1 METFL
6 LNLLKTSLLGSLA
19 ILAML
24 VLKPLWRERY
34 RAKTRCWLW
43 LALAAFLLLPVDFSV
58 KNAPVQAAPPKD
70 YTLFVG
76 TDKTAIQST
85 DNLFGDMAEKS
96 GQSPAQVRDTI
107 IQRPVTNPEQ
117 KTTRYIPVTTI
128 LFYGYL
134 AGAAAFLLYQGVS
147 YALFRRTVRRWKRDV
162 SRADYAAML
171 SDTARDLGVSA
182 PEMIVCEAI
191 STPAVTG
198 LLRPRLLLPH
208 ERYDVQELRYILR
221 HELCHLK
228 RRDMLLKLVLLA
240 ANAMHWFNP
249 VVYLMLRQA
258 DEDIELACDS
268 AATDG
273 LELPERAAYSRTLL
287 AAVQSSVR
295 ALPATTCF
303 GGTVERLKRRITNVL
318 GAQKKRGLG
327 VVALVLALTLTAGC
341 AISWGERAQ
350 KNDDPF
356 ADKSYTVDILLYEAP
371 AFTDGFTDGTY
382 PSFRTTTNTAG
393 EKYVTLCDAW
403 GSTSIYGP
411 MEEYTLE
418 KQSFYALFGSTK
430 ASPVDDLIQNN
441 KSAWSGHCE
450 EASDGQPNQVYLL
463 KQKDGSVYLG
473 LAGDYEEDGSELFCS
488 VFRLNEQVNPIYAS
502 MDDYAAACVED
513 LKKGTMTYS
522 VSENNDYASRSIE
535 DTVADVRVTQ
545 LEQADS
551 LGNLSPDGTVLE
563 LWYFQYEMKP
573 TNEAGMQIDV
583 IGGQELTDDGY
594 LNENWTHYLTVLHY
608 TYGEKTGYQVIG
620 TYTGN
625 DGLWYN
631 GCSYSGEEKYYLHD
645 FYVDYAGLDLPKMF
659 IPDLLNDTAADGY
672 GRANQCEA
680 RLISG
685 DGSYYFYAPITAWA
699 CNPGTEFWYSRYDT
713 GSYFNA
719 KKLEQ
724 SLDEAKA
731 EWESTGAKA
740 EKTDAGWRFVTHEGM
755 SNTIVT
761 LFDAPDGTCYEV
773 TTHWTFDGSTEEN
786 QWGWNRDRAVEGE
799 AVILQAMVNSFRTSK
814 ILFTDGSPNG
824 SESSDPAPDD
834 TAFQADLQL
843 ASNGGASWLSLNT
856 DGMAVGGH
864 DPKDSAPTV
873 LLDTCDYKEYDP
885 SESSPSGSAVPPGG
899 GNPLALCL
907 SLSNSARFTFYEGSD
922 FMLYQHGDTRYY
934 KVSSYGDYATIFDA
948 MLAWYNKTPD
958 KEATFESD
966 LVLASNAAT
975 VDILAFCPASGESG
989 SHAPLLTGYSVALD
1003 SYEYKPIDKP
1013 KNLDGLDSVELWPHN
1028 AQATCL
1034 IFYKGTNTVKYVSG
1048 KSERYYRAVGD
1059 FSIVDNDGRT
1069 LYDLM
1074 RVWYDT
1080 AEYSDMLTSDVR
1092 AQSKS
1097 FSWQEAA
1104 QNWANAYY
1112 GTQKEVTSGSIYKF
1126 TWLNV
1131 TVNPAEET
1139 TQAKRKAGEIDDN
1152 TYCFAVRVEFTAE
1165 SANALQSAMAGNTV
1179 KCENPAAPKD
1189 AYEFY
1194 RCCTIQ
1200 LRDDGRW
1207 YGTELGTGW
1216 LCAIPKKEGLPPPF
1230 FAVFQRRAGKST
1242 GTSQRYVV

>member
-43 LALAAFLLLPVDFSV
+43 LALAVFLLLPVDFSV

-76 TDKTAIQST
+76 TDKTTIQST

-117 KTTRYIPVTTI
+117 KTTRYIPMTTI

-162 SRADYAAML
+162 SRADYASLL

-208 ERYDVQELRYILR
+208 EHYDVQELRYILR

-258 DEDIELACDS
+258 DEDIELACNS

-341 AISWGERAQ
+341 AVSWGERAQTQ

-608 TYGEKTGYQVIG
+608 TSGEQTGYQVIG

-631 GCSYSGEEKYYLHD
+631 GCGYGVDLKYYLHD
-645 FYVDYAGLDLPKMF
+645 FYIDYAGLNEPKMY
-659 IPDLLNDTAADGY
+659 IPDLVDGLVEDGY
-672 GRANQCEA
+672 GHGNSVEG
-680 RLISG
+680 RLVSG
-685 DGSYYFYAPITAWA
+685 STYNFCYYYVPITGWA
-699 CNPGTEFWYSRYDT
+699 CSPGTDYWYSRYDT
-713 GSYFNA
+713 GSYFSV
-719 KKLEQ
+719 KKLERGIN
-724 SLDEAKA
+724 DAKA
-731 EWESTGAKA
+731 EWESTGVTG
-740 EKTDAGWRFVTHEGM
+740 EKVDTGCWRYVTHEGM

-761 LFDAPDGTCYEV
+761 LFAGPNNTTYEV
-773 TTHWTFDGSTEEN
+773 EIHWLFDGSTEEN
-786 QWGWNRDRAVEGE
+786 QWGWNHDRAVEEE
-799 AVILQAMVNSFRTSK
+799 AVILQAMVKHFTINGG
-814 ILFTDGSPNG
+814 IYFTDGSSD
-824 SESSDPAPDD
+824 SESPAD
-834 TAFQADLQL
+834 TAFLTDLQL
-843 ASNGGASWLSLNT
+843 AANGGIESLTLFPAATSSIISPCEPVSTEGSELHVDLSNYGYSSTSEPENISLLNHIRIDLKGDSQSWF
-856 DGMAVGGH
+856 
-864 DPKDSAPTV
+864 
-873 LLDTCDYKEYDP
+873 
-885 SESSPSGSAVPPGG
+885 ESYQG
-899 GNPLALCL
+899 GNVIGYCAENRP
-907 SLSNSARFTFYEGSD
+907 TE
-922 FMLYQHGDTRYY
+922 YY
-934 KVSSYGDYATIFDA
+934 
-948 MLAWYNKTPD
+948 
-958 KEATFESD
+958 
-966 LVLASNAAT
+966 
-975 VDILAFCPASGESG
+975 LAF
-989 SHAPLLTGYSVALD
+989 
-1003 SYEYKPIDKP
+1003 
-1013 KNLDGLDSVELWPHN
+1013 
-1028 AQATCL
+1028 
-1034 IFYKGTNTVKYVSG
+1034 
-1048 KSERYYRAVGD
+1048 GD
-1059 FSIVDNDGRT
+1059 FGKYAT
-1069 LYDLM
+1069 LYDVILE
-1074 RVWYDT
+1074 WYH
-1080 AEYSDMLTSDVR
+1080 S
-1092 AQSKS
+1092 AQSGTEPSDASSTTTTNAVSRDSLIK
-1097 FSWQEAA
+1097 AA
-1104 QNWANAYY
+1104 DSYVDLGGYLWYTADGKFCRWHEGGSVETLRELPYNDVTDQPAIATLAVEYDQVALRWHIGGATT
-1112 GTQKEVTSGSIYKF
+1112 GTTMLELYAADGKRTMELDGSA
-1126 TWLNV
+1126 
-1131 TVNPAEET
+1131 P
-1139 TQAKRKAGEIDDN
+1139 
-1152 TYCFAVRVEFTAE
+1152 FAI
-1165 SANALQSAMAGNTV
+1165 SGNTV
-1179 KCENPAAPKD
+1179 VKLLSFPPTTGNLLLSTDGGKTWSAIGD
-1189 AYEFY
+1189 ADWFY
-1194 RCCTIQ
+1194 GSVTEDSSGSTSYALADLTI
-1200 LRDDGRW
+1200 RDGYVYTTAVYDVHHEKSNDPLVTHSVRVN
-1207 YGTELGTGW
+1207 LKTGAQEI
-1216 LCAIPKKEGLPPPF
+1216 LD
-1230 FAVFQRRAGKST
+1230 
-1242 GTSQRYVV
+1242 

>member
-43 LALAAFLLLPVDFSV
+43 LAMAAFLLLPVDFSV

-128 LFYGYL
+128 LFFGYL

-162 SRADYAAML
+162 ARADYAAML

-327 VVALVLALTLTAGC
+327 IVALVLALTLTAGC
-341 AISWGERAQ
+341 AVSWGERGK
-350 KNDDPF
+350 KNDAPF
-356 ADKSYTVDILLYEAP
+356 
-371 AFTDGFTDGTY
+371 DGTRY
-382 PSFRTTTNTAG
+382 NPVLVVANWELTIGKNFRPLYYVSDESGTYFRLSREDGVNTVTMIYDGG
-393 EKYVTLCDAW
+393 ETAFAPMESVTLTQENFDGTLLPDLDALRSDNKTAW
-403 GSTSIYGP
+403 RVQLPDNFDDHDPEASPNLVFLLEQEDGTLYLCIGYHFNGGDAFPEDSDRIRWVYR
-411 MEEYTLE
+411 LE
-418 KQSFYALFGSTK
+418 K
-430 ASPVDDLIQNN
+430 
-441 KSAWSGHCE
+441 
-450 EASDGQPNQVYLL
+450 
-463 KQKDGSVYLG
+463 
-473 LAGDYEEDGSELFCS
+473 ED
-488 VFRLNEQVNPIYAS
+488 NTIYPS

-535 DTVADVRVTQ
+535 DTVADVRVTR
-545 LEQADS
+545 LEQGDS

-573 TNEAGMQIDV
+573 TNEAGVQIDV

-594 LNENWTHYLTVLHY
+594 LNEHWTHYLTVLHY
-608 TYGEKTGYQVIG
+608 TYGEKTGYQIIG

-645 FYVDYAGLDLPKMF
+645 FYIDYAGLNKPKMY
-659 IPDLLNDTAADGY
+659 IPDLVDGLVEDGY
-672 GRANQCEA
+672 GHGNSVEG

-685 DGSYYFYAPITAWA
+685 NGNYSFYVPISGWTYKPDAEYA
-699 CNPGTEFWYSRYDT
+699 EYWYSSYNT
-713 GSYFNA
+713 GSYFSVT
-719 KKLEQ
+719 EVDH
-724 SLDEAKA
+724 SLYDEKPEWEGAGYTA
-731 EWESTGAKA
+731 EWIDESC
-740 EKTDAGWRFVTHEGM
+740 RFVTHEGM
-755 SNTIVT
+755 SNTVVT
-761 LFDAPDGTCYEV
+761 LFNGPNNTCYIVEI
-773 TTHWTFDGSTEEN
+773 HWLFDGSTEEN
-786 QWGWNRDRAVEGE
+786 QWGWNHDRAVEEE

-814 ILFTDGSPNG
+814 ILPTMDPVLD
-824 SESSDPAPDD
+824 DPA
-834 TAFQADLQL
+834 FKADLQL
-843 ASNGGASWLSLNT
+843 ATNGGASWMYLSKNSA
-856 DGMAVGGH
+856 AVS
-864 DPKDSAPTV
+864 DCNMRNVTPTV
-873 LLDTCDYKEYDP
+873 KLDECSYALLNEEFTPDDGKQT
-885 SESSPSGSAVPPGG
+885 
-899 GNPLALCL
+899 LTLW
-907 SLSNSARFTFYEGSD
+907 LSNNDSSHLAFYESTNV
-922 FMLYQHGDTRYY
+922 MLYQRDDARYY
-934 KVSSYGDYATIFDA
+934 KVSNFGDYATLYDA
-948 MLAWYNKTPD
+948 MLAWFNSAQSGTEP
-958 KEATFESD
+958 SD
-966 LVLASNAAT
+966 ASSTTTTNAVSRDSLIKA
-975 VDILAFCPASGESG
+975 A
-989 SHAPLLTGYSVALD
+989 D
-1003 SYEYKPIDKP
+1003 SYVDLGGYLWYTAGGKFCRWRE
-1013 KNLDGLDSVELWPHN
+1013 GGSVETVCDLPLDYDTPVSASLSTQDNRILMNYHIGG
-1028 AQATCL
+1028 ATMGSF
-1034 IFYKGTNTVKYVSG
+1034 IT
-1048 KSERYYRAVGD
+1048 D
-1059 FSIVDNDGRT
+1059 
-1069 LYDLM
+1069 LYDTDGKKLSSINGYNAIAISGDIIVM
-1074 RVWYDT
+1074 TDHFMPTSNNMSISYDCGKT
-1080 AEYSDMLTSDVR
+1080 FTEFGDKDWFYGSALTED
-1092 AQSKS
+1092 
-1097 FSWQEAA
+1097 
-1104 QNWANAYY
+1104 
-1112 GTQKEVTSGSIYKF
+1112 GTYVTSVNSSLEIRDGYVYTTAVYDINHEKSDDP
-1126 TWLNV
+1126 LV
-1131 TVNPAEET
+1131 TH
-1139 TQAKRKAGEIDDN
+1139 
-1152 TYCFAVRVEFTAE
+1152 AVRI
-1165 SANALQSAMAGNTV
+1165 SI
-1179 KCENPAAPKD
+1179 K
-1189 AYEFY
+1189 
-1194 RCCTIQ
+1194 
-1200 LRDDGRW
+1200 
-1207 YGTELGTGW
+1207 TGAQEI
-1216 LCAIPKKEGLPPPF
+1216 LD
-1230 FAVFQRRAGKST
+1230 
-1242 GTSQRYVV
+1242 

>member
-43 LALAAFLLLPVDFSV
+43 LALAAFLLLPIDFSV

-162 SRADYAAML
+162 TRADYAAML
-171 SDTARDLGVSA
+171 SDTARDLGVNA

-327 VVALVLALTLTAGC
+327 IVALVLALTLTAGC
-341 AISWGERAQ
+341 AVSWGSRDASTA
-350 KNDDPF
+350 PF
-356 ADKSYTVDILLYEAP
+356 DGSRYHPVFVLENPELTIGESFLPLSNITSTSVQLSQADGIKMVALTYTGTAMVYTPMESVTLTQEN
-371 AFTDGFTDGTY
+371 FDGTLL
-382 PSFRTTTNTAG
+382 PDLDALRSDNKTAWRVQLPDNFDDHDPEASPNLVFLLEQEDG
-393 EKYVTLCDAW
+393 TLYLCIGYHFNGGDAFPEDSDRIRW
-403 GSTSIYGP
+403 VYR
-411 MEEYTLE
+411 LE
-418 KQSFYALFGSTK
+418 K
-430 ASPVDDLIQNN
+430 
-441 KSAWSGHCE
+441 
-450 EASDGQPNQVYLL
+450 
-463 KQKDGSVYLG
+463 
-473 LAGDYEEDGSELFCS
+473 ED
-488 VFRLNEQVNPIYAS
+488 NTIYPS
-502 MDDYAAACVED
+502 MDDYAAACVEY

-535 DTVADVRVTQ
+535 DTVADVRVTR
-545 LEQADS
+545 LEQGDS

-573 TNEAGMQIDV
+573 TNEAGVQIDV

-594 LNENWTHYLTVLHY
+594 LNEHWTHYLTVLHY
-608 TYGEKTGYQVIG
+608 TSGEKTGYQIIG

-631 GCSYSGEEKYYLHD
+631 GCNYSGEEKYYLHD
-645 FYVDYAGLDLPKMF
+645 FYIDYAGLNEPKMY
-659 IPDLLNDTAADGY
+659 IPNLLNAATDGY

-799 AVILQAMVNSFRTSK
+799 AEVLRAMVRSFTVNW
-814 ILFTDGSPNG
+814 DADAAA
-824 SESSDPAPDD
+824 DPALDD
-834 TAFQADLQL
+834 SDFQADLQL
-843 ASNGGASWLSLNT
+843 ASNGGASWMYLSKNSA
-856 DGMAVGGH
+856 AVS
-864 DPKDSAPTV
+864 DCNMRNVTPTV
-873 LLDTCDYKEYDP
+873 KLDECSYALLNEEFTPDDGKQT
-885 SESSPSGSAVPPGG
+885 
-899 GNPLALCL
+899 LTLW
-907 SLSNSARFTFYEGSD
+907 LSNNDSSHLAFYEGTNV
-922 FMLYQHGDTRYY
+922 MLYQRDDARYY
-934 KVSSYGDYATIFDA
+934 KVSNFGDYATLYDA
-948 MLAWYNKTPD
+948 MLAWYHSAQSGTKP
-958 KEATFESD
+958 SD
-966 LVLASNAAT
+966 ASSTTTTNAVSRDSLIKA
-975 VDILAFCPASGESG
+975 A
-989 SHAPLLTGYSVALD
+989 D
-1003 SYEYKPIDKP
+1003 SYVDLGGYLWYTAGGKFCRWRE
-1013 KNLDGLDSVELWPHN
+1013 GGSVE
-1028 AQATCL
+1028 
-1034 IFYKGTNTVKYVSG
+1034 TVCDLPLDYDTPVSA
-1048 KSERYYRAVGD
+1048 SL
-1059 FSIVDNDGRT
+1059 STQDNRILMNYHIGGAIMGSFITD
-1069 LYDLM
+1069 LYDTDGKKLSSINGYNAIAISGDIIVM
-1074 RVWYDT
+1074 TDYFMPTPNNMSISYDCGKT
-1080 AEYSDMLTSDVR
+1080 FTEFGDKDWFYGSALTED
-1092 AQSKS
+1092 
-1097 FSWQEAA
+1097 
-1104 QNWANAYY
+1104 
-1112 GTQKEVTSGSIYKF
+1112 GTYVTSVNSSLEIRDGYVYTTAVYDINHEKSDDP
-1126 TWLNV
+1126 LV
-1131 TVNPAEET
+1131 TH
-1139 TQAKRKAGEIDDN
+1139 
-1152 TYCFAVRVEFTAE
+1152 AVRI
-1165 SANALQSAMAGNTV
+1165 SI
-1179 KCENPAAPKD
+1179 K
-1189 AYEFY
+1189 
-1194 RCCTIQ
+1194 
-1200 LRDDGRW
+1200 
-1207 YGTELGTGW
+1207 TGAQEI
-1216 LCAIPKKEGLPPPF
+1216 LD
-1230 FAVFQRRAGKST
+1230 
-1242 GTSQRYVV
+1242 

>member
-43 LALAAFLLLPVDFSV
+43 LALAVFLLLPVDFSV
-58 KNAPVQAAPPKD
+58 KNAPVQAEPPKD

-162 SRADYAAML
+162 SRADYASLL

-208 ERYDVQELRYILR
+208 EHYDVQELRYILR

-318 GAQKKRGLG
+318 GAQKKRGFG

-341 AISWGERAQ
+341 AVSWGERAQ

-356 ADKSYTVDILLYEAP
+356 ADKSYTVDTLLYEAP
-371 AFTDGFTDGTY
+371 GFTDGFTDGAY
-382 PSFRTTTNTAG
+382 PTFRTATNTAG
-393 EKYVTLCDAW
+393 EKYVTMFNDLGYAL
-403 GSTSIYGP
+403 IYGP
-411 MEEYTLE
+411 MEEYKLE
-418 KQSFYALFGSTK
+418 KQSFYALFGNTRD
-430 ASPVDDLIQNN
+430 ASPVDDLMQHN
-441 KSAWSGHCE
+441 KSAWTGYCE
-450 EASDGQPNQVYLL
+450 EAKDSQPYQAYLL
-463 KQKDGSVYLG
+463 EQEDGTIYLG
-473 LAGDYEEDGSELFCS
+473 LSADYAEDGSECFCM
-488 VFRLNEQVNPIYAS
+488 VYRLNEQINPIYAS
-502 MDDYAAACVED
+502 MDDYAAMCVED

-522 VSENNDYASRSIE
+522 VSENNEYASRSIE
-535 DTVADVRVTQ
+535 DTVADVRVTR
-545 LEQADS
+545 LEQGDS

-573 TNEAGMQIDV
+573 TNEAGAQINIV
-583 IGGQELTDDGY
+583 GGQELTDDGY
-594 LNENWTHYLTVLHY
+594 LNEHWTHYLTVLHY
-608 TYGEKTGYQVIG
+608 TSGEKTGYQVIG

-631 GCSYSGEEKYYLHD
+631 GCNYSGEEKYYLHD
-645 FYVDYAGLDLPKMF
+645 FYIDYAGLDLPKMF
-659 IPDLLNDTAADGY
+659 IPNLLNAATDGY

-814 ILFTDGSPNG
+814 ILPTTDPVLD
-824 SESSDPAPDD
+824 DPA
-834 TAFQADLQL
+834 FKADLQL
-843 ASNGGASWLSLNT
+843 ATNGGASWMYLSKNSA
-856 DGMAVGGH
+856 AVS
-864 DPKDSAPTV
+864 DCNMRNVTPTV
-873 LLDTCDYKEYDP
+873 KLDECSYALLNEEFTPDDGKQT
-885 SESSPSGSAVPPGG
+885 
-899 GNPLALCL
+899 LTLW
-907 SLSNSARFTFYEGSD
+907 LSNNDSSHLAFYEGTNV
-922 FMLYQHGDTRYY
+922 MLYQRDDARYY
-934 KVSSYGDYATIFDA
+934 KVSNFGDYATLYDA
-948 MLAWYNKTPD
+948 MLAWFNSAQSGTEP
-958 KEATFESD
+958 SD
-966 LVLASNAAT
+966 ASSTTTTNAVSRDSLIKA
-975 VDILAFCPASGESG
+975 A
-989 SHAPLLTGYSVALD
+989 D
-1003 SYEYKPIDKP
+1003 SYVDLGGYLWYTAGGKFCRWRE
-1013 KNLDGLDSVELWPHN
+1013 GGSVETVCDLPLDYDTPVSASLSTQDNRILMNYHIGG
-1028 AQATCL
+1028 ATMGSF
-1034 IFYKGTNTVKYVSG
+1034 IT
-1048 KSERYYRAVGD
+1048 D
-1059 FSIVDNDGRT
+1059 
-1069 LYDLM
+1069 LYDTDGKKLSSINGYNAIAISGDIIVM
-1074 RVWYDT
+1074 TDYFMPTPNNLSISYDCGKT
-1080 AEYSDMLTSDVR
+1080 FTEFGDKDWFYGSTLTED
-1092 AQSKS
+1092 
-1097 FSWQEAA
+1097 
-1104 QNWANAYY
+1104 
-1112 GTQKEVTSGSIYKF
+1112 GTYVTSVNSSLEIRDGYVYTTAVYDINHEKSDDP
-1126 TWLNV
+1126 LV
-1131 TVNPAEET
+1131 TH
-1139 TQAKRKAGEIDDN
+1139 
-1152 TYCFAVRVEFTAE
+1152 AVRI
-1165 SANALQSAMAGNTV
+1165 SI
-1179 KCENPAAPKD
+1179 K
-1189 AYEFY
+1189 
-1194 RCCTIQ
+1194 
-1200 LRDDGRW
+1200 
-1207 YGTELGTGW
+1207 TGAQEI
-1216 LCAIPKKEGLPPPF
+1216 LD
-1230 FAVFQRRAGKST
+1230 
-1242 GTSQRYVV
+1242 

>member
-43 LALAAFLLLPVDFSV
+43 LALAVFLLLPVDFSV
-58 KNAPVQAAPPKD
+58 KNAPVQAEPPKD

-162 SRADYAAML
+162 SRADYVSQL

-208 ERYDVQELRYILR
+208 EHYDVQELRYILR

-318 GAQKKRGLG
+318 GAQKKRGFG

-341 AISWGERAQ
+341 AVSWGERAQ

-356 ADKSYTVDILLYEAP
+356 ADKSYTVDTLLYEAP
-371 AFTDGFTDGTY
+371 GFTDGFTDGAY
-382 PSFRTTTNTAG
+382 PTFRTATNPAG
-393 EKYVTLCDAW
+393 EKYVTMFNDLGYAL
-403 GSTSIYGP
+403 IYGP
-411 MEEYTLE
+411 MEEYKLE
-418 KQSFYALFGSTK
+418 KQSFYALFGNTRD
-430 ASPVDDLIQNN
+430 ASPVDDLMQHN
-441 KSAWSGHCE
+441 KSAWTGYCE
-450 EASDGQPNQVYLL
+450 EAKDSQPYQAYLL
-463 KQKDGSVYLG
+463 EQEDGTIYLG
-473 LAGDYEEDGSELFCS
+473 LSADYAEDGSECFCM
-488 VFRLNEQVNPIYAS
+488 VYRLNGQINPIYAS
-502 MDDYAAACVED
+502 MDDYAAERVAE

-522 VSENNDYASRSIE
+522 VSENNEYASRSIE

-545 LEQADS
+545 LEQGDS

-573 TNEAGMQIDV
+573 TNEAGAQINIV
-583 IGGQELTDDGY
+583 GGQALTDDGY
-594 LNENWTHYLTVLHY
+594 LNEHWTHYLTVLHY
-608 TYGEKTGYQVIG
+608 TYGEKTGYQIIG

-645 FYVDYAGLDLPKMF
+645 FYIDYAGLNEPKMY
-659 IPDLLNDTAADGY
+659 IPDLVDGLVEDGY
-672 GRANQCEA
+672 GHGNSVEG
-680 RLISG
+680 RLVSG
-685 DGSYYFYAPITAWA
+685 STYNFCYYYVPITGWA
-699 CNPGTEFWYSRYDT
+699 CSPGTDYWYSRYDT
-713 GSYFNA
+713 GSYFSV
-719 KKLEQ
+719 KKLERGIN
-724 SLDEAKA
+724 DAKA
-731 EWESTGAKA
+731 EWESTGVTG
-740 EKTDAGWRFVTHEGM
+740 EKVDTGCWRYVTHEGM

-761 LFDAPDGTCYEV
+761 LFAGPNNTTYEV
-773 TTHWTFDGSTEEN
+773 EIHWLFDGSSEEN
-786 QWGWNRDRAVEGE
+786 QWGWNHDRAVEEE
-799 AVILQAMVNSFRTSK
+799 AVILQAMVKHFTINGG
-814 ILFTDGSPNG
+814 IYFTDGSSD
-824 SESSDPAPDD
+824 SESPAD
-834 TAFQADLQL
+834 TAFLTDLQL

-864 DPKDSAPTV
+864 DPKDAAPTV

-885 SESSPSGSAVPPGG
+885 SESSPSGSAVPPRG

-975 VDILAFCPASGESG
+975 VDILAFCPAGGESG

-1013 KNLDGLDSVELWPHN
+1013 KKLDGLDSVELWPHN

-1200 LRDDGRW
+1200 LKDDGRW

-1216 LCAIPKKEGLPPPF
+1216 
-1230 FAVFQRRAGKST
+1230 
-1242 GTSQRYVV
+1242 

>member
-162 SRADYAAML
+162 SRADYASLL

-228 RRDMLLKLVLLA
+228 RLDMLLKLVLLA

-327 VVALVLALTLTAGC
+327 IVALVLTLTLTAGC
-341 AISWGERAQ
+341 AVSWGERAQ

-356 ADKSYTVDILLYEAP
+356 ADKSYTVDTLLYEAP
-371 AFTDGFTDGTY
+371 GFTDGFTDGAY
-382 PSFRTTTNTAG
+382 PTFRTATNPAG
-393 EKYVTLCDAW
+393 EKYVTMFNDLGYAL
-403 GSTSIYGP
+403 IYGP
-411 MEEYTLE
+411 MEEYKLE
-418 KQSFYALFGSTK
+418 KQSFYALFGNTRD
-430 ASPVDDLIQNN
+430 ASPVDDLMQHN
-441 KSAWSGHCE
+441 KSAWTGYCE
-450 EASDGQPNQVYLL
+450 EAKDSQPYQAYLL
-463 KQKDGSVYLG
+463 EQEDGTIYLG
-473 LAGDYEEDGSELFCS
+473 LSADYAEDGSECFCM
-488 VFRLNEQVNPIYAS
+488 VYRLEKEDDTIYAS

-522 VSENNDYASRSIE
+522 VSENNEYASRSIE

-545 LEQADS
+545 LEFADS

-573 TNEAGMQIDV
+573 TNEAGAQINIV
-583 IGGQELTDDGY
+583 GGQELTDDGY

-608 TYGEKTGYQVIG
+608 TSGDTIGYQVIG
-620 TYTGN
+620 TSMSN

-631 GCSYSGEEKYYLHD
+631 GCSYGQELKYYLHD
-645 FYVDYAGLDLPKMF
+645 FYIDYAGLDLPKMY
-659 IPDLLNDTAADGY
+659 IPDLVDGPVEDGY
-672 GRANQCEA
+672 GHGNSVEG
-680 RLISG
+680 RLVS
-685 DGSYYFYAPITAWA
+685 DSTYNFRYYYVPITGWA
-699 CNPGTEFWYSRYDT
+699 CSPGTDYWYSRYDT
-713 GSYFNA
+713 GSYFSV
-719 KKLEQ
+719 KKLERGIN
-724 SLDEAKA
+724 DAKA

-740 EKTDAGWRFVTHEGM
+740 EKTDTGWRFVTNEGM
-755 SNTIVT
+755 SNTVVT
-761 LFDAPDGTCYEV
+761 LFDAPDNTCYEV
-773 TTHWTFDGSTEEN
+773 EIHWSFDGSTAEN
-786 QWGWNRDRAVEGE
+786 EWGWNRDRAVEEE
-799 AVILQAMVNSFRTSK
+799 AVILQAMVKHFTIDATVRLTQVNASDTAAASTGFDALDAALDALGDMRVFSHALRYHDLSRPSGTEAEEHDNTNIDYRTTMAEQFRQYSWKEAGDLYHPGNEEFMVSCGRWTF
-814 ILFTDGSPNG
+814 ILFGNYKNVLSFYDWGDGQEEGIYYSYEITNTGAETAAWDAFCEWYEKTAADSGTQASTAVAANTVSRASITKSADSYVDNDDYLWYISGGKLCRWREGSAVETICTLPIDSLTDSPVRATLSIRGSRVALNYHIGGATMGTYVTELYNYDGKLYVKIDGYESIAFDNHGNIVKTLQFPPAQNNLSISYDTGKTWTAIGDVDYFYG
-824 SESSDPAPDD
+824 SVTENNDSISYAPADLSIRDGYVYTTAVYDINHEKSSDP
-834 TAFQADLQL
+834 
-843 ASNGGASWLSLNT
+843 
-856 DGMAVGGH
+856 
-864 DPKDSAPTV
+864 
-873 LLDTCDYKEYDP
+873 
-885 SESSPSGSAVPPGG
+885 
-899 GNPLALCL
+899 
-907 SLSNSARFTFYEGSD
+907 
-922 FMLYQHGDTRYY
+922 
-934 KVSSYGDYATIFDA
+934 
-948 MLAWYNKTPD
+948 
-958 KEATFESD
+958 
-966 LVLASNAAT
+966 LVT
-975 VDILAFCPASGESG
+975 
-989 SHAPLLTGYSVALD
+989 H
-1003 SYEYKPIDKP
+1003 
-1013 KNLDGLDSVELWPHN
+1013 
-1028 AQATCL
+1028 
-1034 IFYKGTNTVKYVSG
+1034 
-1048 KSERYYRAVGD
+1048 
-1059 FSIVDNDGRT
+1059 
-1069 LYDLM
+1069 
-1074 RVWYDT
+1074 
-1080 AEYSDMLTSDVR
+1080 
-1092 AQSKS
+1092 
-1097 FSWQEAA
+1097 
-1104 QNWANAYY
+1104 
-1112 GTQKEVTSGSIYKF
+1112 
-1126 TWLNV
+1126 
-1131 TVNPAEET
+1131 
-1139 TQAKRKAGEIDDN
+1139 
-1152 TYCFAVRVEFTAE
+1152 AVRI
-1165 SANALQSAMAGNTV
+1165 SI
-1179 KCENPAAPKD
+1179 K
-1189 AYEFY
+1189 
-1194 RCCTIQ
+1194 
-1200 LRDDGRW
+1200 
-1207 YGTELGTGW
+1207 TGAQEI
-1216 LCAIPKKEGLPPPF
+1216 LD
-1230 FAVFQRRAGKST
+1230 
-1242 GTSQRYVV
+1242 

>member
-43 LALAAFLLLPVDFSV
+43 LALAAFLLLPIDFSV

-134 AGAAAFLLYQGVS
+134 AGAAAFLLYQGLS
-147 YALFRRTVRRWKRDV
+147 YAHFRRTVRRWKRDV
-162 SRADYAAML
+162 ARADYAAML

-341 AISWGERAQ
+341 AVSWGSRDASTA
-350 KNDDPF
+350 PF
-356 ADKSYTVDILLYEAP
+356 DGSRYHPVFVLENPELTIGESFLPLSNITSTSVQLSQADGIKMVALTYTGTAMVYTPMESVTLTQEN
-371 AFTDGFTDGTY
+371 FDGTLL
-382 PSFRTTTNTAG
+382 PDLDALRSDNKTAWRVQLPDNFDDHDPEASPNLVFLLEQEDG
-393 EKYVTLCDAW
+393 TLYLCIGYHFNGGDAFPEDSDRIRW
-403 GSTSIYGP
+403 VYR
-411 MEEYTLE
+411 LE
-418 KQSFYALFGSTK
+418 K
-430 ASPVDDLIQNN
+430 
-441 KSAWSGHCE
+441 
-450 EASDGQPNQVYLL
+450 
-463 KQKDGSVYLG
+463 
-473 LAGDYEEDGSELFCS
+473 ED
-488 VFRLNEQVNPIYAS
+488 NTIYPS

-545 LEQADS
+545 LEQGDS

-573 TNEAGMQIDV
+573 TNEAGVQIDV

-594 LNENWTHYLTVLHY
+594 LNEHWTHYLTVLHY
-608 TYGEKTGYQVIG
+608 TSGEKTGYQVIG
-620 TYTGN
+620 TSMSN

-631 GCSYSGEEKYYLHD
+631 GCSYGVDLKYYLHD
-645 FYVDYAGLDLPKMF
+645 FYVDYAGLDLPKMY
-659 IPDLLNDTAADGY
+659 IPNLVDGLVEDGY
-672 GRANQCEA
+672 GHGNSVEG
-680 RLISG
+680 RLVSG
-685 DGSYYFYAPITAWA
+685 STYNFCYYYVPITGWA
-699 CNPGTEFWYSRYDT
+699 CSPGTDYWYSRYDT
-713 GSYFNA
+713 GSYFSV
-719 KKLEQ
+719 KKLERGIN
-724 SLDEAKA
+724 DAKA
-731 EWESTGAKA
+731 EWESTGVTG
-740 EKTDAGWRFVTHEGM
+740 EKVDTGCWRYVTHEGM

-761 LFDAPDGTCYEV
+761 LFAGPNNTTYEV
-773 TTHWTFDGSTEEN
+773 EIHWLFDGSSEEN
-786 QWGWNRDRAVEGE
+786 QWGWNHDRAVEEE
-799 AVILQAMVNSFRTSK
+799 AVILQAMVKHFTINGG
-814 ILFTDGSPNG
+814 IYFTDGSSD
-824 SESSDPAPDD
+824 SESPAD
-834 TAFQADLQL
+834 TAFLTDLQL
-843 ASNGGASWLSLNT
+843 AANGGIESLTLFPAATSSIISPREPVSTEGSELHVDLSNYGYSSTSEPENISLLNHIRIDLKGDSQSWF
-856 DGMAVGGH
+856 
-864 DPKDSAPTV
+864 
-873 LLDTCDYKEYDP
+873 
-885 SESSPSGSAVPPGG
+885 ESYQG
-899 GNPLALCL
+899 GNVIGYCAENRP
-907 SLSNSARFTFYEGSD
+907 TE
-922 FMLYQHGDTRYY
+922 YY
-934 KVSSYGDYATIFDA
+934 
-948 MLAWYNKTPD
+948 
-958 KEATFESD
+958 
-966 LVLASNAAT
+966 
-975 VDILAFCPASGESG
+975 LAF
-989 SHAPLLTGYSVALD
+989 
-1003 SYEYKPIDKP
+1003 
-1013 KNLDGLDSVELWPHN
+1013 
-1028 AQATCL
+1028 
-1034 IFYKGTNTVKYVSG
+1034 
-1048 KSERYYRAVGD
+1048 GD
-1059 FSIVDNDGRT
+1059 FGKYAT
-1069 LYDLM
+1069 LYDVILEWYHSAQSGTEPSDASSTTTTNAVS
-1074 RVWYDT
+1074 RDSLIKAADSYVDLGGYLWYTAGGKFCRWHEGGSVETVCDLPLDYDT
-1080 AEYSDMLTSDVR
+1080 PVSASLSTQDNRVLMNYHIGGAIMGSFITDLYDTDGKKLSSINGYNAIAISGDIIVMTDHFMPTPNNMSISYDCGKTFTEFGDKDWFYGSALTED
-1092 AQSKS
+1092 
-1097 FSWQEAA
+1097 
-1104 QNWANAYY
+1104 
-1112 GTQKEVTSGSIYKF
+1112 GTYVTSVNSSLEIRDGYVYTTAVYDINHEKSDDP
-1126 TWLNV
+1126 LV
-1131 TVNPAEET
+1131 TH
-1139 TQAKRKAGEIDDN
+1139 
-1152 TYCFAVRVEFTAE
+1152 AVRI
-1165 SANALQSAMAGNTV
+1165 SI
-1179 KCENPAAPKD
+1179 K
-1189 AYEFY
+1189 
-1194 RCCTIQ
+1194 
-1200 LRDDGRW
+1200 
-1207 YGTELGTGW
+1207 TGAQEI
-1216 LCAIPKKEGLPPPF
+1216 LD
-1230 FAVFQRRAGKST
+1230 
-1242 GTSQRYVV
+1242 

>member
-43 LALAAFLLLPVDFSV
+43 LALAVFLLLPVDFSV
-58 KNAPVQAAPPKD
+58 KNAPVQAEPPKD

-76 TDKTAIQST
+76 TDKTTIQST

-134 AGAAAFLLYQGVS
+134 AGAAAFLLYQGLS
-147 YALFRRTVRRWKRDV
+147 YAHFRRTVRRWKRDV

-198 LLRPRLLLPH
+198 LFRPTLLLPH
-208 ERYDVQELRYILR
+208 EGYDLNELRYILR

-341 AISWGERAQ
+341 AVSWGERAQ

-356 ADKSYTVDILLYEAP
+356 ADKSYTVDTLLYEAP
-371 AFTDGFTDGTY
+371 GFTDGFTDGAY
-382 PSFRTTTNTAG
+382 PTFRTATNPAG
-393 EKYVTLCDAW
+393 EKYVTMFNDLGYAL
-403 GSTSIYGP
+403 IYGP
-411 MEEYTLE
+411 MEEYKLE
-418 KQSFYALFGSTK
+418 KQSFYALFGNTRD
-430 ASPVDDLIQNN
+430 ASPVDDLMQHN
-441 KSAWSGHCE
+441 KSAWTGYCE
-450 EASDGQPNQVYLL
+450 EAKDSQPYQAYLL
-463 KQKDGSVYLG
+463 EQEDGTIYLG
-473 LAGDYEEDGSELFCS
+473 LSADYAEDGSECFCM
-488 VFRLNEQVNPIYAS
+488 VYRLNEQINPIYAS

-535 DTVADVRVTQ
+535 DTIADVRVTR
-545 LEQADS
+545 LEQGDS

-573 TNEAGMQIDV
+573 TNEAGVQIDV

-594 LNENWTHYLTVLHY
+594 LNEHWTHYLTVLHY
-608 TYGEKTGYQVIG
+608 TYGEKTGYQIIG
-620 TYTGN
+620 TSMSN

-631 GCSYSGEEKYYLHD
+631 GCGYGVDLKYYLHD
-645 FYVDYAGLDLPKMF
+645 FYVDYAGLDLPKMY
-659 IPDLLNDTAADGY
+659 IPDLVDGLVEDGY
-672 GRANQCEA
+672 GHGNTVEG

-685 DGSYYFYAPITAWA
+685 NGNYSFYAPISGWTYKPDAEYA
-699 CNPGTEFWYSRYDT
+699 EYWYSSYNT
-713 GSYFNA
+713 GSYFSV
-719 KKLEQ
+719 KKLERGIN
-724 SLDEAKA
+724 DAKA
-731 EWESTGAKA
+731 EWESTGVTG
-740 EKTDAGWRFVTHEGM
+740 EKVDTGCWRYVTHEGM

-761 LFDAPDGTCYEV
+761 LFAGPNNTTYEV
-773 TTHWTFDGSTEEN
+773 EIHWLFDGSTEEN
-786 QWGWNRDRAVEGE
+786 QWGWNRDRAVEEE
-799 AVILQAMVNSFRTSK
+799 AVILQAMVKHFTINGG
-814 ILFTDGSPNG
+814 IYFTDGSSD
-824 SESSDPAPDD
+824 SESPAD
-834 TAFQADLQL
+834 TAFLTDLQL

-864 DPKDSAPTV
+864 DPKDAAPTV

-885 SESSPSGSAVPPGG
+885 SESSPSGSAVPPRG

-975 VDILAFCPASGESG
+975 VDILAFCPAGGESG

-1034 IFYKGTNTVKYVSG
+1034 IFYKGTNIVKYVSG

-1080 AEYSDMLTSDVR
+1080 VEYSDMLTSDVR

-1216 LCAIPKKEGLPPPF
+1216 
-1230 FAVFQRRAGKST
+1230 
-1242 GTSQRYVV
+1242 

>member
-134 AGAAAFLLYQGVS
+134 AGAAAFLLYQGIS
-147 YALFRRTVRRWKRDV
+147 YAHFRRTVRRWKRDV

-318 GAQKKRGLG
+318 GVQKKRGLG
-327 VVALVLALTLTAGC
+327 IVALVLALTLTAGC
-341 AISWGERAQ
+341 AVSWGERAQ

-356 ADKSYTVDILLYEAP
+356 ADKSYTVDTLLYEAP
-371 AFTDGFTDGTY
+371 GFTDGFTDGAY
-382 PSFRTTTNTAG
+382 PTFRTATNPAG
-393 EKYVTLCDAW
+393 EKYVTMFNDLGYAL
-403 GSTSIYGP
+403 IYGP
-411 MEEYTLE
+411 MEEYKLE
-418 KQSFYALFGSTK
+418 KQSFYALFGNTRD
-430 ASPVDDLIQNN
+430 ASPVDDLMQHN
-441 KSAWSGHCE
+441 KSAWTGYCE
-450 EASDGQPNQVYLL
+450 EAKDSQPYQAYLL
-463 KQKDGSVYLG
+463 EQEDGTIYLG
-473 LAGDYEEDGSELFCS
+473 LSADYAEDGSECFCM
-488 VFRLNEQVNPIYAS
+488 VYRLNEQDNTIYAS

-545 LEQADS
+545 LEQGDS

-573 TNEAGMQIDV
+573 TNEAGVQIDV

-608 TYGEKTGYQVIG
+608 TYGEQTGYQVIG
-620 TYTGN
+620 TSMSN

-631 GCSYSGEEKYYLHD
+631 GCGYGVDLKYYLHD
-645 FYVDYAGLDLPKMF
+645 FYVDYAGLDLPKMY
-659 IPDLLNDTAADGY
+659 IPNLVDGLVEDGY
-672 GRANQCEA
+672 GHGNSVEG
-680 RLISG
+680 RLVSG
-685 DGSYYFYAPITAWA
+685 STYNFCYYYVPITGWA
-699 CNPGTEFWYSRYDT
+699 CSPGTDYWYSRYDT
-713 GSYFNA
+713 GSYFSV
-719 KKLEQ
+719 KKLERGIN
-724 SLDEAKA
+724 DAKA
-731 EWESTGAKA
+731 EWESTGVTG
-740 EKTDAGWRFVTHEGM
+740 EKVDTGCWRYVTHEGM

-761 LFDAPDGTCYEV
+761 LFAGPNNTTYEV
-773 TTHWTFDGSTEEN
+773 EIHWLFDGSTEEN
-786 QWGWNRDRAVEGE
+786 QWGWNHDRAVEEE
-799 AVILQAMVNSFRTSK
+799 AVILQAMVKHFTINGG
-814 ILFTDGSPNG
+814 IYFTDGSSD
-824 SESSDPAPDD
+824 SESPAD
-834 TAFQADLQL
+834 TAFLTDLQL

-864 DPKDSAPTV
+864 DPKDAAPTV

-885 SESSPSGSAVPPGG
+885 SESSPSGSAVPPRG

-975 VDILAFCPASGESG
+975 VDILAFCPAGGESG

-1080 AEYSDMLTSDVR
+1080 VEYSDMLTSDVR

-1200 LRDDGRW
+1200 LKDDGRW

-1216 LCAIPKKEGLPPPF
+1216 
-1230 FAVFQRRAGKST
+1230 
-1242 GTSQRYVV
+1242 

>member
-76 TDKTAIQST
+76 TDKTTIQST

-162 SRADYAAML
+162 ARADYAAML

-208 ERYDVQELRYILR
+208 EHYDVQELRYILR

-341 AISWGERAQ
+341 AVSWGERAQTQ

-608 TYGEKTGYQVIG
+608 TYGEKTGYQIIG
-620 TYTGN
+620 TSMSN

-631 GCSYSGEEKYYLHD
+631 GCGYGVDLKYYLHD
-645 FYVDYAGLDLPKMF
+645 FYIDYAGLNEPKMY
-659 IPDLLNDTAADGY
+659 IPDLVDGLVEDGY
-672 GRANQCEA
+672 GHGNSVEG
-680 RLISG
+680 RLVS
-685 DGSYYFYAPITAWA
+685 DSTYNFCYYYVPITGWA
-699 CNPGTEFWYSRYDT
+699 CSPGTDYWYSRYDT
-713 GSYFNA
+713 GSYFSV
-719 KKLEQ
+719 KKLERGIN
-724 SLDEAKA
+724 DAKA

-740 EKTDAGWRFVTHEGM
+740 EKTDTGWRFVTHEGM

-834 TAFQADLQL
+834 TAFQTDLQL
-843 ASNGGASWLSLNT
+843 ASNGGAAWMFLYRDNAAITDRDMLNVTPTVRLDECSYALLHDKFTPADGARSLTLWLSNNDSSHLVFFEDT
-856 DGMAVGGH
+856 DI
-864 DPKDSAPTV
+864 
-873 LLDTCDYKEYDP
+873 
-885 SESSPSGSAVPPGG
+885 
-899 GNPLALCL
+899 
-907 SLSNSARFTFYEGSD
+907 
-922 FMLYQHGDTRYY
+922 MLYQRDDAYYY
-934 KVSSYGDYATIFDA
+934 KVSDYGDYATLYDA
-948 MLAWYNKTPD
+948 MLAWFNSAQSGTEPSD
-958 KEATFESD
+958 ASSATTT
-966 LVLASNAAT
+966 NAVSRDSLIKA
-975 VDILAFCPASGESG
+975 A
-989 SHAPLLTGYSVALD
+989 D
-1003 SYEYKPIDKP
+1003 SYVDLGGYLWYTAGGKFCRWHEGGSVETIDTLPIDYLNDAPVSASLSTQDNRILMSYHIGGATMGTYVTELYNSDGEQYVKIDGYESIAFDNHGNIVKTLQFP
-1013 KNLDGLDSVELWPHN
+1013 PAQNNLSISYD
-1028 AQATCL
+1028 
-1034 IFYKGTNTVKYVSG
+1034 SG
-1048 KSERYYRAVGD
+1048 KTWTSIGDADYFYGSVTEDGSSISYFPGALEIRDGYVYTTAV
-1059 FSIVDNDGRT
+1059 
-1069 LYDLM
+1069 YDI
-1074 RVWYDT
+1074 DHQK
-1080 AEYSDMLTSDVR
+1080 TSDPL
-1092 AQSKS
+1092 
-1097 FSWQEAA
+1097 
-1104 QNWANAYY
+1104 
-1112 GTQKEVTSGSIYKF
+1112 VTHS
-1126 TWLNV
+1126 
-1131 TVNPAEET
+1131 
-1139 TQAKRKAGEIDDN
+1139 
-1152 TYCFAVRVEFTAE
+1152 VRV
-1165 SANALQSAMAGNTV
+1165 NL
-1179 KCENPAAPKD
+1179 K
-1189 AYEFY
+1189 
-1194 RCCTIQ
+1194 
-1200 LRDDGRW
+1200 
-1207 YGTELGTGW
+1207 TGAQEI
-1216 LCAIPKKEGLPPPF
+1216 LD
-1230 FAVFQRRAGKST
+1230 
-1242 GTSQRYVV
+1242 

>member
-107 IQRPVTNPEQ
+107 IQRPVTNPAQ

-171 SDTARDLGVSA
+171 SDTARDLGMSA

-273 LELPERAAYSRTLL
+273 LELPERAAYGRTLL

-318 GAQKKRGLG
+318 GAQKKRGFG

-341 AISWGERAQ
+341 AVSWGERAQ

-356 ADKSYTVDILLYEAP
+356 ADKSYTVDTLLYEAP
-371 AFTDGFTDGTY
+371 GFTDGFTDGAY
-382 PSFRTTTNTAG
+382 PTFRTATNPAG
-393 EKYVTLCDAW
+393 EKYVTMFNDLGYAL
-403 GSTSIYGP
+403 IYGP
-411 MEEYTLE
+411 MEEYKLE
-418 KQSFYALFGSTK
+418 KQSFYALFGNTRD
-430 ASPVDDLIQNN
+430 ASPVDDLMQHN
-441 KSAWSGHCE
+441 KSAWTGYCE
-450 EASDGQPNQVYLL
+450 EAKDSQPYQAYLL
-463 KQKDGSVYLG
+463 EQEDGTIYLG
-473 LAGDYEEDGSELFCS
+473 LSADYAEDGSECFCM
-488 VFRLNEQVNPIYAS
+488 VYQLEKEDDTIYAS
-502 MDDYAAACVED
+502 MDDYAAERVAE

-522 VSENNDYASRSIE
+522 VSENNEYASRSIE

-545 LEQADS
+545 LEFADS

-608 TYGEKTGYQVIG
+608 TYGEKTGYQIIG

-645 FYVDYAGLDLPKMF
+645 FYIDYAGLDLPKMF

-799 AVILQAMVNSFRTSK
+799 AEVLRAMVRSFTVNW
-814 ILFTDGSPNG
+814 DADAAA
-824 SESSDPAPDD
+824 DPALDD
-834 TAFQADLQL
+834 SDFQADLQL
-843 ASNGGASWLSLNT
+843 ASNGGAAWMFLYRDNAAITDRDMLNVTPTVRLDECSYALLHDKFTPADGARSLTLWLSNNDSSHLVFFEDT
-856 DGMAVGGH
+856 DI
-864 DPKDSAPTV
+864 
-873 LLDTCDYKEYDP
+873 
-885 SESSPSGSAVPPGG
+885 
-899 GNPLALCL
+899 
-907 SLSNSARFTFYEGSD
+907 
-922 FMLYQHGDTRYY
+922 MLYQRDDAYYY
-934 KVSSYGDYATIFDA
+934 KVSDYGDYATLYDA
-948 MLAWYNKTPD
+948 MLAWFNSAQSGTEPSDASSATTTNAVSRDSLIKAADSYVDLGGYLWYTADGKFCRWHEGGSVETLRELPYNDVTDQPAI
-958 KEATFESD
+958 AT
-966 LVLASNAAT
+966 LA
-975 VDILAFCPASGESG
+975 VEYDQ
-989 SHAPLLTGYSVALD
+989 VALRWHIGGATTGTTMLELYGAD
-1003 SYEYKPIDKP
+1003 GKRTME
-1013 KNLDGLDSVELWPHN
+1013 LDGSAP
-1028 AQATCL
+1028 
-1034 IFYKGTNTVKYVSG
+1034 
-1048 KSERYYRAVGD
+1048 
-1059 FSIVDNDGRT
+1059 
-1069 LYDLM
+1069 
-1074 RVWYDT
+1074 
-1080 AEYSDMLTSDVR
+1080 
-1092 AQSKS
+1092 
-1097 FSWQEAA
+1097 
-1104 QNWANAYY
+1104 
-1112 GTQKEVTSGSIYKF
+1112 
-1126 TWLNV
+1126 
-1131 TVNPAEET
+1131 
-1139 TQAKRKAGEIDDN
+1139 
-1152 TYCFAVRVEFTAE
+1152 FAI
-1165 SANALQSAMAGNTV
+1165 SGNTV
-1179 KCENPAAPKD
+1179 VKLLSFPPTTGNLLLSTDGGKTWSAIGDADWFYGSVTEDSSGSTSYALADLTIRDGYVYTTAVYDVHHEKSNAPLVTHAVRISIK
-1189 AYEFY
+1189 
-1194 RCCTIQ
+1194 
-1200 LRDDGRW
+1200 
-1207 YGTELGTGW
+1207 TGAQEI
-1216 LCAIPKKEGLPPPF
+1216 LD
-1230 FAVFQRRAGKST
+1230 
-1242 GTSQRYVV
+1242 

>member
-76 TDKTAIQST
+76 TDKTTIQST

-162 SRADYAAML
+162 ARADYAAML

-341 AISWGERAQ
+341 AVGWGERAQTQ

-522 VSENNDYASRSIE
+522 VSENNEYASRSIE

-799 AVILQAMVNSFRTSK
+799 AAILQAMTDSFTITGK
-814 ILFTDGSPNG
+814 ILLTQEDASAASTGFDALDAALDALGDMNVTADPLGHAVMVPNATAKWDDRNG
-824 SESSDPAPDD
+824 TNIAYRTEIAKQFRQYSWKEASNVAQFGEEVLSVQCGRWNFYLYSNYKNVLSFFDQESDPKGYPYAFEITNIGAENAVWDAFYKWYEEAVAADSGKQAVTTTATDTLSRASITKSADSYVDNDD
-834 TAFQADLQL
+834 YLWYI
-843 ASNGGASWLSLNT
+843 SGGKLCRWR
-856 DGMAVGGH
+856 
-864 DPKDSAPTV
+864 
-873 LLDTCDYKEYDP
+873 E
-885 SESSPSGSAVPPGG
+885 GSAVETICTLPIDSLTDSPVR
-899 GNPLALCL
+899 ATL
-907 SLSNSARFTFYEGSD
+907 SIRGS
-922 FMLYQHGDTRYY
+922 R
-934 KVSSYGDYATIFDA
+934 
-948 MLAWYNKTPD
+948 
-958 KEATFESD
+958 
-966 LVLASNAAT
+966 
-975 VDILAFCPASGESG
+975 
-989 SHAPLLTGYSVALD
+989 VALNYHIGGATMGTYVTELYNSD
-1003 SYEYKPIDKP
+1003 GEQYVKIDGYESIAFDNHGNIVKTLQFPPAQNNLSISYD
-1013 KNLDGLDSVELWPHN
+1013 
-1028 AQATCL
+1028 
-1034 IFYKGTNTVKYVSG
+1034 SG
-1048 KSERYYRAVGD
+1048 KTWTAIGDADYFYGSVTEDGSSISYFPGALEIRDGYVYTTAV
-1059 FSIVDNDGRT
+1059 
-1069 LYDLM
+1069 YDI
-1074 RVWYDT
+1074 DHQK
-1080 AEYSDMLTSDVR
+1080 TSDPL
-1092 AQSKS
+1092 
-1097 FSWQEAA
+1097 
-1104 QNWANAYY
+1104 
-1112 GTQKEVTSGSIYKF
+1112 VTHS
-1126 TWLNV
+1126 
-1131 TVNPAEET
+1131 
-1139 TQAKRKAGEIDDN
+1139 
-1152 TYCFAVRVEFTAE
+1152 VRV
-1165 SANALQSAMAGNTV
+1165 NL
-1179 KCENPAAPKD
+1179 K
-1189 AYEFY
+1189 
-1194 RCCTIQ
+1194 
-1200 LRDDGRW
+1200 
-1207 YGTELGTGW
+1207 TGAQEI
-1216 LCAIPKKEGLPPPF
+1216 LD
-1230 FAVFQRRAGKST
+1230 
-1242 GTSQRYVV
+1242 

>member
-43 LALAAFLLLPVDFSV
+43 LALAAFLLLPIDFSV

-76 TDKTAIQST
+76 TDKTTIQST

-147 YALFRRTVRRWKRDV
+147 YAHFRRTVRRWKRDV

-268 AATDG
+268 AATDD
-273 LELPERAAYSRTLL
+273 LDRAERAAYSRTLL

-318 GAQKKRGLG
+318 GVQKKRGLG

-341 AISWGERAQ
+341 AVSWGERAQ

-356 ADKSYTVDILLYEAP
+356 ADKSYTVDTLLYEAP
-371 AFTDGFTDGTY
+371 GFTDGFTDGAY
-382 PSFRTTTNTAG
+382 PTFRTATNPAG
-393 EKYVTLCDAW
+393 EKYVTMFNDLGYAL
-403 GSTSIYGP
+403 IYGP
-411 MEEYTLE
+411 MEEYKLE
-418 KQSFYALFGSTK
+418 KQSFYALFGNTRD
-430 ASPVDDLIQNN
+430 ASPVDDLMQHN
-441 KSAWSGHCE
+441 KSAWTGYCE
-450 EASDGQPNQVYLL
+450 EAKDSQPYQAYLL
-463 KQKDGSVYLG
+463 EQEDGTIYLG
-473 LAGDYEEDGSELFCS
+473 LSADYAEDGSECFCM
-488 VFRLNEQVNPIYAS
+488 VYRLNEQINPIYAS
-502 MDDYAAACVED
+502 MDDYAAACVAE

-535 DTVADVRVTQ
+535 DTVADVRVTR
-545 LEQADS
+545 LEQGDS

-594 LNENWTHYLTVLHY
+594 LNEHWTHYLTVLHY
-608 TYGEKTGYQVIG
+608 TYGEKTGYQIIG
-620 TYTGN
+620 TSMSN

-631 GCSYSGEEKYYLHD
+631 GCSYGVDLKYYLHD
-645 FYVDYAGLDLPKMF
+645 FYVDYAGLDLPKMY
-659 IPDLLNDTAADGY
+659 IPNLVDGLVEDGY
-672 GRANQCEA
+672 GHGNSVEG
-680 RLISG
+680 RLVSG
-685 DGSYYFYAPITAWA
+685 STYNFCYYYVPITGWA
-699 CNPGTEFWYSRYDT
+699 CSPGTDYWYSRYDT

-786 QWGWNRDRAVEGE
+786 QWGWNRDRAVEEE

-814 ILFTDGSPNG
+814 ILPTTDPVLD
-824 SESSDPAPDD
+824 DPA
-834 TAFQADLQL
+834 FKADLQL
-843 ASNGGASWLSLNT
+843 ATNGGASWMYLSKNSA
-856 DGMAVGGH
+856 AVS
-864 DPKDSAPTV
+864 DCNMRNVTPTV
-873 LLDTCDYKEYDP
+873 KLDECSYALLNEEFTPDDGKQT
-885 SESSPSGSAVPPGG
+885 
-899 GNPLALCL
+899 LTLW
-907 SLSNSARFTFYEGSD
+907 LSNNDSSHLAFYESTNV
-922 FMLYQHGDTRYY
+922 MLYQRDDARYY
-934 KVSSYGDYATIFDA
+934 KVSNFGDYATLYDA
-948 MLAWYNKTPD
+948 MLAWFNSAQSGAKP
-958 KEATFESD
+958 SD
-966 LVLASNAAT
+966 ASSTTTTNAVSRDSLIKA
-975 VDILAFCPASGESG
+975 A
-989 SHAPLLTGYSVALD
+989 D
-1003 SYEYKPIDKP
+1003 SYVDLGGYLWYTAGGKFCRWHE
-1013 KNLDGLDSVELWPHN
+1013 GGSVE
-1028 AQATCL
+1028 
-1034 IFYKGTNTVKYVSG
+1034 TVCDLPLDYDTPVSA
-1048 KSERYYRAVGD
+1048 SL
-1059 FSIVDNDGRT
+1059 STQDNRILMNYHIGGAIMGSFITD
-1069 LYDLM
+1069 LYDTDGKKLSSINGYNAIAISGDIIVM
-1074 RVWYDT
+1074 TDYFMPTPNNLSISYDCGKT
-1080 AEYSDMLTSDVR
+1080 FTEFGDKDWFYGSTLTED
-1092 AQSKS
+1092 
-1097 FSWQEAA
+1097 
-1104 QNWANAYY
+1104 
-1112 GTQKEVTSGSIYKF
+1112 GTYVTSVNSSLEIRDGYVYTTAVYDINHEKSDDP
-1126 TWLNV
+1126 LV
-1131 TVNPAEET
+1131 TH
-1139 TQAKRKAGEIDDN
+1139 
-1152 TYCFAVRVEFTAE
+1152 AVRI
-1165 SANALQSAMAGNTV
+1165 SI
-1179 KCENPAAPKD
+1179 K
-1189 AYEFY
+1189 
-1194 RCCTIQ
+1194 
-1200 LRDDGRW
+1200 
-1207 YGTELGTGW
+1207 TGAQEI
-1216 LCAIPKKEGLPPPF
+1216 LD
-1230 FAVFQRRAGKST
+1230 
-1242 GTSQRYVV
+1242 

>member
-43 LALAAFLLLPVDFSV
+43 LALAVFLLLPVDFSV

-76 TDKTAIQST
+76 TDKTTIQST

-182 PEMIVCEAI
+182 PEMIVCKAI

-208 ERYDVQELRYILR
+208 EHYDVQELRYILR

-341 AISWGERAQ
+341 AVSWGERAQ

-356 ADKSYTVDILLYEAP
+356 ADKSYTVDTLLYEAP
-371 AFTDGFTDGTY
+371 GFTDGFTDGAY
-382 PSFRTTTNTAG
+382 PTFRTATNPAG
-393 EKYVTLCDAW
+393 EKYVTMFNDLGYAL
-403 GSTSIYGP
+403 IYGP
-411 MEEYTLE
+411 MEEYKLE
-418 KQSFYALFGSTK
+418 KQSFYALFGNTRD
-430 ASPVDDLIQNN
+430 ASPVDDLMQHN
-441 KSAWSGHCE
+441 KSAWTGYCE
-450 EASDGQPNQVYLL
+450 EAKDSQPYQAYLL
-463 KQKDGSVYLG
+463 EQEDGTIYLG
-473 LAGDYEEDGSELFCS
+473 LSADYAEDGSECFCM
-488 VFRLNEQVNPIYAS
+488 VYRLEKEDDTIYAS
-502 MDDYAAACVED
+502 MDDYAAERVAE
-513 LKKGTMTYS
+513 LKKGTMIYS

-573 TNEAGMQIDV
+573 TNEAGMQINIV
-583 IGGQELTDDGY
+583 GGQELTDDGY

-659 IPDLLNDTAADGY
+659 IPNLLNDTAADGY

-755 SNTIVT
+755 SNTVVT
-761 LFDAPDGTCYEV
+761 LFNGPNNTCYIVEI
-773 TTHWTFDGSTEEN
+773 HWLFDGSTEEN

-799 AVILQAMVNSFRTSK
+799 AEVLRAMVRSFTVNW
-814 ILFTDGSPNG
+814 DADAAA
-824 SESSDPAPDD
+824 DPALDD
-834 TAFQADLQL
+834 SDFQADLQL
-843 ASNGGASWLSLNT
+843 ASNGGAAWMFLYRDNAAITDRDMLNVTPTVRLDECSYALLHDKFTPADGARSLTLWLSNNDSSHLAFFEGT
-856 DGMAVGGH
+856 DI
-864 DPKDSAPTV
+864 
-873 LLDTCDYKEYDP
+873 
-885 SESSPSGSAVPPGG
+885 
-899 GNPLALCL
+899 
-907 SLSNSARFTFYEGSD
+907 
-922 FMLYQHGDTRYY
+922 MLYQRDDAYYY
-934 KVSSYGDYATIFDA
+934 KVSDYGDYATLYDA
-948 MLAWYNKTPD
+948 MLAWFNSAQSGTEPSDASSATTTNAVSRDSLIKAADSYVDLGGYLWYTADGKFCRWHEGGSVETLRELPYNDVTDQPAI
-958 KEATFESD
+958 AT
-966 LVLASNAAT
+966 LA
-975 VDILAFCPASGESG
+975 VEYDQ
-989 SHAPLLTGYSVALD
+989 VALRWHIGGATTGTTMLELYGAD
-1003 SYEYKPIDKP
+1003 GKRTME
-1013 KNLDGLDSVELWPHN
+1013 LDGSAP
-1028 AQATCL
+1028 
-1034 IFYKGTNTVKYVSG
+1034 
-1048 KSERYYRAVGD
+1048 
-1059 FSIVDNDGRT
+1059 
-1069 LYDLM
+1069 
-1074 RVWYDT
+1074 
-1080 AEYSDMLTSDVR
+1080 
-1092 AQSKS
+1092 
-1097 FSWQEAA
+1097 
-1104 QNWANAYY
+1104 
-1112 GTQKEVTSGSIYKF
+1112 
-1126 TWLNV
+1126 
-1131 TVNPAEET
+1131 
-1139 TQAKRKAGEIDDN
+1139 
-1152 TYCFAVRVEFTAE
+1152 FAI
-1165 SANALQSAMAGNTV
+1165 SGNTV
-1179 KCENPAAPKD
+1179 VKLLSFPPTTGNLLLSTDGGKTWSAIGD
-1189 AYEFY
+1189 ADWFY
-1194 RCCTIQ
+1194 GSVTEDSSGSTSYALADLTI
-1200 LRDDGRW
+1200 RDGYVYTTAVYDVHHEKSNDPLVTHSVRVN
-1207 YGTELGTGW
+1207 LKTGAQEI
-1216 LCAIPKKEGLPPPF
+1216 LD
-1230 FAVFQRRAGKST
+1230 
-1242 GTSQRYVV
+1242 

>member
-162 SRADYAAML
+162 ARADYAAML

-341 AISWGERAQ
+341 AVSWGERAQ
-350 KNDDPF
+350 KNDPF
-356 ADKSYTVDILLYEAP
+356 GGTTFSVEEAVYLATEARNAVRGFPYAPDTTFRALTIDSEKRVTMFTVSGDEFVFSPMEAASIDKST
-371 AFTDGFTDGTY
+371 F
-382 PSFRTTTNTAG
+382 S
-393 EKYVTLCDAW
+393 
-403 GSTSIYGP
+403 
-411 MEEYTLE
+411 
-418 KQSFYALFGSTK
+418 ALFNDSS
-430 ASPVDDLIQNN
+430 AE
-441 KSAWSGHCE
+441 AWSGMSADE
-450 EASDGQPNQVYLL
+450 LISGNQAVWKGSASDATYEDYYNVLYLFA
-463 KQKDGSVYLG
+463 QKDGSFYVG
-473 LAGDYEEDGSELFCS
+473 LAYQALGSDSLNKAIEGIGS
-488 VFRLNEQVNPIYAS
+488 VYRLIVENTDTIYAS
-502 MDDYAAACVED
+502 MDDYAAERVAD
-513 LKKGTMTYS
+513 LKKSMMTYS

-551 LGNLSPDGTVLE
+551 LGNLSPDGTMLE

-608 TYGEKTGYQVIG
+608 TYGEKTGYQIIG
-620 TYTGN
+620 TSMSN

-631 GCSYSGEEKYYLHD
+631 GCGYGVDLKYYLHD
-645 FYVDYAGLDLPKMF
+645 FYIDYAGLNEPKMY
-659 IPDLLNDTAADGY
+659 IPDLVDGLVEDGY
-672 GRANQCEA
+672 GHGNSVEG
-680 RLISG
+680 RLVS
-685 DGSYYFYAPITAWA
+685 DSTYNFCYYYVPITGWA
-699 CNPGTEFWYSRYDT
+699 CSPGTDYWYSRYDT
-713 GSYFNA
+713 GSYFSV
-719 KKLEQ
+719 KKLERGIN
-724 SLDEAKA
+724 DAKA

-740 EKTDAGWRFVTHEGM
+740 EKTDTGWRFVTNEGM
-755 SNTIVT
+755 SNTVVT
-761 LFDAPDGTCYEV
+761 LFDAPDNTCYEV
-773 TTHWTFDGSTEEN
+773 DIHWSFDGSTAEN
-786 QWGWNRDRAVEGE
+786 EWGWNRDRAVEEE
-799 AVILQAMVNSFRTSK
+799 AVVLRAMVRSFTVNW
-814 ILFTDGSPNG
+814 DADAAA
-824 SESSDPAPDD
+824 DPALDD
-834 TAFQADLQL
+834 SDFQADLQL
-843 ASNGGASWLSLNT
+843 ASNGGAAWMFLYRDNAAITDRDMLNVTPTVRLDECNYALLHDKFTPADGARSLTLWLSNNDSSHLAFFEGT
-856 DGMAVGGH
+856 DI
-864 DPKDSAPTV
+864 
-873 LLDTCDYKEYDP
+873 
-885 SESSPSGSAVPPGG
+885 
-899 GNPLALCL
+899 
-907 SLSNSARFTFYEGSD
+907 
-922 FMLYQHGDTRYY
+922 MLYQRDDAYYY
-934 KVSSYGDYATIFDA
+934 KVSDYGDYATLYDA
-948 MLAWYNKTPD
+948 MLAWFNSAQSGTEPSD
-958 KEATFESD
+958 ASSATTTNAVSRDSLIKAADSYVD
-966 LVLASNAAT
+966 LGGYLWYTAGGKLYRWREGGSVEVLHDLPVNDVTDTT
-975 VDILAFCPASGESG
+975 VDATLSVVSDQVALRYYIGGGIMGSFVTELYGADGKQSATLYGYESIAISG
-989 SHAPLLTGYSVALD
+989 STIVETTKFPPTVNNLRLSTDGGKTWTSIGDADYFYGSVTEDGSSISYFPGALEIRDGYVYTTAVYD
-1003 SYEYKPIDKP
+1003 IDHQK
-1013 KNLDGLDSVELWPHN
+1013 
-1028 AQATCL
+1028 
-1034 IFYKGTNTVKYVSG
+1034 
-1048 KSERYYRAVGD
+1048 
-1059 FSIVDNDGRT
+1059 
-1069 LYDLM
+1069 
-1074 RVWYDT
+1074 
-1080 AEYSDMLTSDVR
+1080 TSDPL
-1092 AQSKS
+1092 
-1097 FSWQEAA
+1097 
-1104 QNWANAYY
+1104 
-1112 GTQKEVTSGSIYKF
+1112 VTHS
-1126 TWLNV
+1126 
-1131 TVNPAEET
+1131 
-1139 TQAKRKAGEIDDN
+1139 
-1152 TYCFAVRVEFTAE
+1152 VRV
-1165 SANALQSAMAGNTV
+1165 NL
-1179 KCENPAAPKD
+1179 K
-1189 AYEFY
+1189 
-1194 RCCTIQ
+1194 
-1200 LRDDGRW
+1200 
-1207 YGTELGTGW
+1207 TGAQEI
-1216 LCAIPKKEGLPPPF
+1216 LD
-1230 FAVFQRRAGKST
+1230 
-1242 GTSQRYVV
+1242 

>member
-43 LALAAFLLLPVDFSV
+43 LALAAFLLLPIDFSV
-58 KNAPVQAAPPKD
+58 KNAPVQAEPPKD

-134 AGAAAFLLYQGVS
+134 AGAAAFLLYQGLS
-147 YALFRRTVRRWKRDV
+147 YAHFRRTVRRWKRDV
-162 SRADYAAML
+162 ARADYAAML

-208 ERYDVQELRYILR
+208 EHYDVQELRYILR

-228 RRDMLLKLVLLA
+228 RRDMLFKLVLLA

-341 AISWGERAQ
+341 AVSWGERAQ

-356 ADKSYTVDILLYEAP
+356 ADKSYTVDTLLYEAP
-371 AFTDGFTDGTY
+371 GFTDGFTDGAY
-382 PSFRTTTNTAG
+382 PTFRTATNPAG
-393 EKYVTLCDAW
+393 EKYVTMFNDLGYAL
-403 GSTSIYGP
+403 IYGP
-411 MEEYTLE
+411 MEEYKLE
-418 KQSFYALFGSTK
+418 KQSFYALFGNTRD
-430 ASPVDDLIQNN
+430 ASPVDDLMQHN
-441 KSAWSGHCE
+441 KSAWTGYCE
-450 EASDGQPNQVYLL
+450 EAKDSQPYQAYLL
-463 KQKDGSVYLG
+463 EQEDGTIYLG
-473 LAGDYEEDGSELFCS
+473 LSADYAEDGSECFCM
-488 VFRLNEQVNPIYAS
+488 VYRLNEQINPIYAS

-522 VSENNDYASRSIE
+522 VSENNEYASRSIE

-545 LEQADS
+545 LEFADS

-573 TNEAGMQIDV
+573 TNEAGAEIEPV
-583 IGGQELTDDGY
+583 GGQYVTDDGY
-594 LNENWTHYLTVLHY
+594 LRESWTHYLTVLHY
-608 TYGEKTGYQVIG
+608 TSGEKTGYQVIG

-631 GCSYSGEEKYYLHD
+631 GCNYSGEEKYYLHD
-645 FYVDYAGLDLPKMF
+645 FYIDYAGLDLPKMY
-659 IPDLLNDTAADGY
+659 IPNLVDGLVEDGY
-672 GRANQCEA
+672 GHGNSVEG
-680 RLISG
+680 RLVSG
-685 DGSYYFYAPITAWA
+685 STYNFCYYYVPITGWA
-699 CNPGTEFWYSRYDT
+699 CSPGTDYWYSRYDT

-786 QWGWNRDRAVEGE
+786 QWGWNHDRAVEEE

-814 ILFTDGSPNG
+814 ILPTTDPVLD
-824 SESSDPAPDD
+824 DPA
-834 TAFQADLQL
+834 FKADLQL
-843 ASNGGASWLSLNT
+843 ATNGGASWMYLSKNSA
-856 DGMAVGGH
+856 AVS
-864 DPKDSAPTV
+864 DCNMRNVTPTV
-873 LLDTCDYKEYDP
+873 KLDECSYALLNEEFTPDDGKQT
-885 SESSPSGSAVPPGG
+885 
-899 GNPLALCL
+899 LTLW
-907 SLSNSARFTFYEGSD
+907 LSNNDSSHLAFYEGTNV
-922 FMLYQHGDTRYY
+922 MLYQRDDARYY
-934 KVSSYGDYATIFDA
+934 KVSNFGDYATLYDA
-948 MLAWYNKTPD
+948 MLAWFNSAQSGTEP
-958 KEATFESD
+958 SD
-966 LVLASNAAT
+966 ASSTTTTNAVSRDSLIKA
-975 VDILAFCPASGESG
+975 A
-989 SHAPLLTGYSVALD
+989 D
-1003 SYEYKPIDKP
+1003 SYVDLGGYLWYTAGGKFCRWHE
-1013 KNLDGLDSVELWPHN
+1013 GGSVETVCDLPLDYDTPVSASLSTQDNRILMNYHIGG
-1028 AQATCL
+1028 ATMGSF
-1034 IFYKGTNTVKYVSG
+1034 IT
-1048 KSERYYRAVGD
+1048 D
-1059 FSIVDNDGRT
+1059 
-1069 LYDLM
+1069 LYDTDGKKLSSINGYNAIAISGDIIVM
-1074 RVWYDT
+1074 TDHFMPTPNNMSISYDCGKT
-1080 AEYSDMLTSDVR
+1080 FTEFGDKDWFYGSALTED
-1092 AQSKS
+1092 
-1097 FSWQEAA
+1097 
-1104 QNWANAYY
+1104 
-1112 GTQKEVTSGSIYKF
+1112 GTYVTSVNSSLEIRDGYVYTTAVYDINHEKSDDP
-1126 TWLNV
+1126 LV
-1131 TVNPAEET
+1131 TH
-1139 TQAKRKAGEIDDN
+1139 
-1152 TYCFAVRVEFTAE
+1152 AVRI
-1165 SANALQSAMAGNTV
+1165 SI
-1179 KCENPAAPKD
+1179 K
-1189 AYEFY
+1189 
-1194 RCCTIQ
+1194 
-1200 LRDDGRW
+1200 
-1207 YGTELGTGW
+1207 TGAQEI
-1216 LCAIPKKEGLPPPF
+1216 LD
-1230 FAVFQRRAGKST
+1230 
-1242 GTSQRYVV
+1242 

>member
-162 SRADYAAML
+162 ARADYAAML

-341 AISWGERAQ
+341 AVGWGERAQTQ

-502 MDDYAAACVED
+502 MDDYAAERVAE

-522 VSENNDYASRSIE
+522 VSENNEYASRSIE

-573 TNEAGMQIDV
+573 TNEAGAQINIV
-583 IGGQELTDDGY
+583 GGQELTDDGY

-799 AVILQAMVNSFRTSK
+799 AAILQAMTDSFTITGK
-814 ILFTDGSPNG
+814 ILLSQEDASAASTGFDALDAALDALGDMNVTADPLGHAVMVPNATAKWDDRNG
-824 SESSDPAPDD
+824 TNIAYRAEIAKQFRQYSWKEASNVAQFGEEVLSVQCGRWNFYLYSNYKNVLSFFDQESDPKGYPYAFEITNAGAENAVWDAFYKWYEEAVAADNGKQTVTPAATDTLSRASITKSADSYVDNDD
-834 TAFQADLQL
+834 YLWYI
-843 ASNGGASWLSLNT
+843 SGGKLCRWR
-856 DGMAVGGH
+856 
-864 DPKDSAPTV
+864 
-873 LLDTCDYKEYDP
+873 E
-885 SESSPSGSAVPPGG
+885 GSAVETICTLPIDSLTDSPVR
-899 GNPLALCL
+899 ATL
-907 SLSNSARFTFYEGSD
+907 SI
-922 FMLYQHGDTRYY
+922 M
-934 KVSSYGDYATIFDA
+934 VSR
-948 MLAWYNKTPD
+948 
-958 KEATFESD
+958 
-966 LVLASNAAT
+966 
-975 VDILAFCPASGESG
+975 
-989 SHAPLLTGYSVALD
+989 VALRYHIGGATMGTYVTELYNSD
-1003 SYEYKPIDKP
+1003 GEQYVKIDGYESIAFDNHGNIVKTLQFPPAQNNLSISYD
-1013 KNLDGLDSVELWPHN
+1013 
-1028 AQATCL
+1028 
-1034 IFYKGTNTVKYVSG
+1034 SG
-1048 KSERYYRAVGD
+1048 KTWTAIGDADYFYGSVTEDGSSISYFPGALEIRDGYVYTTAV
-1059 FSIVDNDGRT
+1059 
-1069 LYDLM
+1069 YDI
-1074 RVWYDT
+1074 DHQK
-1080 AEYSDMLTSDVR
+1080 TSDPL
-1092 AQSKS
+1092 
-1097 FSWQEAA
+1097 
-1104 QNWANAYY
+1104 
-1112 GTQKEVTSGSIYKF
+1112 VTHS
-1126 TWLNV
+1126 
-1131 TVNPAEET
+1131 
-1139 TQAKRKAGEIDDN
+1139 
-1152 TYCFAVRVEFTAE
+1152 VRV
-1165 SANALQSAMAGNTV
+1165 NL
-1179 KCENPAAPKD
+1179 K
-1189 AYEFY
+1189 
-1194 RCCTIQ
+1194 
-1200 LRDDGRW
+1200 
-1207 YGTELGTGW
+1207 TGAQEI
-1216 LCAIPKKEGLPPPF
+1216 LD
-1230 FAVFQRRAGKST
+1230 
-1242 GTSQRYVV
+1242 

>member
-147 YALFRRTVRRWKRDV
+147 YALFRRAVRRWKRDV
-162 SRADYAAML
+162 SRADYASLL

-208 ERYDVQELRYILR
+208 EHYDVQELRYILR

-341 AISWGERAQ
+341 AVSWGERAQ

-356 ADKSYTVDILLYEAP
+356 ADKSYTVDTLLYEAP
-371 AFTDGFTDGTY
+371 GFTDGFTDGAY
-382 PSFRTTTNTAG
+382 PTFRTATNPAG
-393 EKYVTLCDAW
+393 EKYVTMFNDLGYAL
-403 GSTSIYGP
+403 IYGP
-411 MEEYTLE
+411 MEEYKLE
-418 KQSFYALFGSTK
+418 KQSFYALFGNTRD
-430 ASPVDDLIQNN
+430 ASPVDDLMQHN
-441 KSAWSGHCE
+441 KSAWTGYCE
-450 EASDGQPNQVYLL
+450 EAKDSQPYQAYLL
-463 KQKDGSVYLG
+463 EQEDGTIYLG
-473 LAGDYEEDGSELFCS
+473 LSADYAEDGSECFCM
-488 VFRLNEQVNPIYAS
+488 VYRLNEQINPIYAS

-522 VSENNDYASRSIE
+522 VSENNEYASRSIE

-545 LEQADS
+545 LEQGDS

-573 TNEAGMQIDV
+573 TNEAGVEIEPV
-583 IGGQELTDDGY
+583 GGQYVTDDGY
-594 LNENWTHYLTVLHY
+594 LRESWTHYLTVLRY

-625 DGLWYN
+625 DGLWYD
-631 GCSYSGEEKYYLHD
+631 GCNYSGEEKYYLHD
-645 FYVDYAGLDLPKMF
+645 FYIDYAGLNEPKMY
-659 IPDLLNDTAADGY
+659 IPDLLNAATDGY

-719 KKLEQ
+719 KKLER

-814 ILFTDGSPNG
+814 ILPTTDPVLD
-824 SESSDPAPDD
+824 DPA
-834 TAFQADLQL
+834 FKADLQL
-843 ASNGGASWLSLNT
+843 ATNGGASWMYLSKNSA
-856 DGMAVGGH
+856 AVS
-864 DPKDSAPTV
+864 DCNMRNVTPTV
-873 LLDTCDYKEYDP
+873 KLDECSYALLNEEFTPDDGKQT
-885 SESSPSGSAVPPGG
+885 
-899 GNPLALCL
+899 LTLW
-907 SLSNSARFTFYEGSD
+907 LSNNDSSHLAFYEGSNV
-922 FMLYQHGDTRYY
+922 MLYQCDEARYY
-934 KVSSYGDYATIFDA
+934 DVSNFGDYKTLYDA
-948 MLAWYNKTPD
+948 MLAWFNSAQSGTEP
-958 KEATFESD
+958 SD
-966 LVLASNAAT
+966 ASSTTTTNAVTRDSLIKAADSYVDLGGYLWYTAGGKLYRWREGGSVEVLHDLPVNDVTDTT
-975 VDILAFCPASGESG
+975 VDATLSVVSDQVALCYYIGGGIMGSFVTELYGADGKQSATLYGYESIAISG
-989 SHAPLLTGYSVALD
+989 STIVETTKFPPTVNNLRLSTDGGKTWTSIGDADYFYGSVTEDGSSISYFPGALEIRDGYVYTTAVYD
-1003 SYEYKPIDKP
+1003 IDHQK
-1013 KNLDGLDSVELWPHN
+1013 
-1028 AQATCL
+1028 
-1034 IFYKGTNTVKYVSG
+1034 
-1048 KSERYYRAVGD
+1048 
-1059 FSIVDNDGRT
+1059 
-1069 LYDLM
+1069 
-1074 RVWYDT
+1074 
-1080 AEYSDMLTSDVR
+1080 TSDPL
-1092 AQSKS
+1092 
-1097 FSWQEAA
+1097 
-1104 QNWANAYY
+1104 
-1112 GTQKEVTSGSIYKF
+1112 VTHS
-1126 TWLNV
+1126 
-1131 TVNPAEET
+1131 
-1139 TQAKRKAGEIDDN
+1139 
-1152 TYCFAVRVEFTAE
+1152 VRV
-1165 SANALQSAMAGNTV
+1165 NL
-1179 KCENPAAPKD
+1179 K
-1189 AYEFY
+1189 
-1194 RCCTIQ
+1194 
-1200 LRDDGRW
+1200 
-1207 YGTELGTGW
+1207 TGAQEI
-1216 LCAIPKKEGLPPPF
+1216 LD
-1230 FAVFQRRAGKST
+1230 
-1242 GTSQRYVV
+1242 

>member
-76 TDKTAIQST
+76 TDKTTIQST

-162 SRADYAAML
+162 ARADYASLL

-341 AISWGERAQ
+341 AVSWGERAQ

-356 ADKSYTVDILLYEAP
+356 ADKSYTVDTLLYEAP
-371 AFTDGFTDGTY
+371 GFTDGFTDGAY
-382 PSFRTTTNTAG
+382 PTFRTATNPAG
-393 EKYVTLCDAW
+393 EKYVTMFNDLGYAL
-403 GSTSIYGP
+403 IYGP
-411 MEEYTLE
+411 MEEYKLE
-418 KQSFYALFGSTK
+418 KQSFYALFGSTRD
-430 ASPVDDLIQNN
+430 ASPVDDLMQHN
-441 KSAWSGHCE
+441 KSAWTGYCE
-450 EASDGQPNQVYLL
+450 EAKDSQPYQAYLL
-463 KQKDGSVYLG
+463 EQEDGTIYLG
-473 LAGDYEEDGSELFCS
+473 LSADYAEDGSECFCM
-488 VFRLNEQVNPIYAS
+488 VYRLEKEDDTIYAS

-799 AVILQAMVNSFRTSK
+799 AAILQAMTDSFTITGK
-814 ILFTDGSPNG
+814 ILLTQEDASAASTGFDALDAALDALGDMNVTADPLGHAVMVPNATAKWDDRNG
-824 SESSDPAPDD
+824 TNIAYRAEIAKQFRQYSWKEASNVAQFGEEVLSVQCGRWNFYLYSNYKNVLSFFDQESDPKGYPYAFEITNAGAENAVWDAFYKWYEEAVAADNGKQTVTPAATD
-834 TAFQADLQL
+834 TLSRASITKSADSYVDL
-843 ASNGGASWLSLNT
+843 GGYLWYTA
-856 DGMAVGGH
+856 GGKFYRWH
-864 DPKDSAPTV
+864 
-873 LLDTCDYKEYDP
+873 E
-885 SESSPSGSAVPPGG
+885 GSAVETICTLPIDSLTDSPVR
-899 GNPLALCL
+899 ATL
-907 SLSNSARFTFYEGSD
+907 SI
-922 FMLYQHGDTRYY
+922 M
-934 KVSSYGDYATIFDA
+934 VSR
-948 MLAWYNKTPD
+948 
-958 KEATFESD
+958 
-966 LVLASNAAT
+966 
-975 VDILAFCPASGESG
+975 
-989 SHAPLLTGYSVALD
+989 VALRYHIGGATMGTYVTELYNSD
-1003 SYEYKPIDKP
+1003 GEQYVKIDGYESIAFDNHGNIVKTLQFPP
-1013 KNLDGLDSVELWPHN
+1013 AQNNL
-1028 AQATCL
+1028 
-1034 IFYKGTNTVKYVSG
+1034 
-1048 KSERYYRAVGD
+1048 
-1059 FSIVDNDGRT
+1059 SIS
-1069 LYDLM
+1069 
-1074 RVWYDT
+1074 YDT
-1080 AEYSDMLTSDVR
+1080 GKTWTSIGDADYFYGSVTEDGSSISYFPGALEIRDGYVYTTAVYDIDHQKTSDPL
-1092 AQSKS
+1092 
-1097 FSWQEAA
+1097 
-1104 QNWANAYY
+1104 
-1112 GTQKEVTSGSIYKF
+1112 VTHS
-1126 TWLNV
+1126 
-1131 TVNPAEET
+1131 
-1139 TQAKRKAGEIDDN
+1139 
-1152 TYCFAVRVEFTAE
+1152 VRV
-1165 SANALQSAMAGNTV
+1165 NL
-1179 KCENPAAPKD
+1179 K
-1189 AYEFY
+1189 
-1194 RCCTIQ
+1194 
-1200 LRDDGRW
+1200 
-1207 YGTELGTGW
+1207 TGAQEI
-1216 LCAIPKKEGLPPPF
+1216 LD
-1230 FAVFQRRAGKST
+1230 
-1242 GTSQRYVV
+1242 

>member
-107 IQRPVTNPEQ
+107 IQRPVTNPAQ

-171 SDTARDLGVSA
+171 SDTARDLGMSA

-273 LELPERAAYSRTLL
+273 LDRAERAAYSRTLL

-327 VVALVLALTLTAGC
+327 IVALVLALTLTAGC
-341 AISWGERAQ
+341 AVSWGERAQ

-356 ADKSYTVDILLYEAP
+356 ADKSYTVDTLLYEAP
-371 AFTDGFTDGTY
+371 GFTDGFTDGAY
-382 PSFRTTTNTAG
+382 PTFRTATNPAG
-393 EKYVTLCDAW
+393 EKYVTMFNDLGYAL
-403 GSTSIYGP
+403 IYGP
-411 MEEYTLE
+411 MEEYKLE
-418 KQSFYALFGSTK
+418 KHSFYALFGNTRD
-430 ASPVDDLIQNN
+430 ASPVDDLMQHN
-441 KSAWSGHCE
+441 KSAWTGYCE
-450 EASDGQPNQVYLL
+450 EAKDSQPYQAYLL
-463 KQKDGSVYLG
+463 EQEDGTIYLG
-473 LAGDYEEDGSELFCS
+473 LSADYAEDGSECFCM
-488 VFRLNEQVNPIYAS
+488 VYQLEKEDDTIYAS
-502 MDDYAAACVED
+502 MDDYAAERVAE

-522 VSENNDYASRSIE
+522 VSENNEYASRSIE

-545 LEQADS
+545 LEFADS

-608 TYGEKTGYQVIG
+608 TYGEKTGYQIIG

-645 FYVDYAGLDLPKMF
+645 FYIDYAGLDLPKMF

-799 AVILQAMVNSFRTSK
+799 AEVLRAMVRSFTVNW
-814 ILFTDGSPNG
+814 DADAAA
-824 SESSDPAPDD
+824 DPALDD
-834 TAFQADLQL
+834 SDFQADLQL
-843 ASNGGASWLSLNT
+843 ASNGGAAWMFLYRDNAAITDRDMLNVTPTVRLDECSYALLHDKFTPADGARSLTLWLSNNDSSHLVFFEDT
-856 DGMAVGGH
+856 DI
-864 DPKDSAPTV
+864 
-873 LLDTCDYKEYDP
+873 
-885 SESSPSGSAVPPGG
+885 
-899 GNPLALCL
+899 
-907 SLSNSARFTFYEGSD
+907 
-922 FMLYQHGDTRYY
+922 MLYQRDDAYYY
-934 KVSSYGDYATIFDA
+934 KVSDYGDYATLYDA
-948 MLAWYNKTPD
+948 MLAWFNSAQSGTEPSDASSATTTNAVSRDSLIKAADSYVDLGGYLWYTADGKFCRWHEGGSVETLRELPYNDVTDQPAI
-958 KEATFESD
+958 AT
-966 LVLASNAAT
+966 LA
-975 VDILAFCPASGESG
+975 VEYDQ
-989 SHAPLLTGYSVALD
+989 VALRWHIGGATTGTTMLELYGAD
-1003 SYEYKPIDKP
+1003 GKRTME
-1013 KNLDGLDSVELWPHN
+1013 LDGSAP
-1028 AQATCL
+1028 
-1034 IFYKGTNTVKYVSG
+1034 
-1048 KSERYYRAVGD
+1048 
-1059 FSIVDNDGRT
+1059 
-1069 LYDLM
+1069 
-1074 RVWYDT
+1074 
-1080 AEYSDMLTSDVR
+1080 
-1092 AQSKS
+1092 
-1097 FSWQEAA
+1097 
-1104 QNWANAYY
+1104 
-1112 GTQKEVTSGSIYKF
+1112 
-1126 TWLNV
+1126 
-1131 TVNPAEET
+1131 
-1139 TQAKRKAGEIDDN
+1139 
-1152 TYCFAVRVEFTAE
+1152 FAI
-1165 SANALQSAMAGNTV
+1165 SGNTV
-1179 KCENPAAPKD
+1179 VKLLSFPPTTGNLLLSTDGGKTWSAIGDADWFYGSVTEDSSGSTSYALADLTIRDGYVYTTAVYDVHHEKSNAPLVTHAVRISIK
-1189 AYEFY
+1189 
-1194 RCCTIQ
+1194 
-1200 LRDDGRW
+1200 
-1207 YGTELGTGW
+1207 TGAQEI
-1216 LCAIPKKEGLPPPF
+1216 LD
-1230 FAVFQRRAGKST
+1230 
-1242 GTSQRYVV
+1242 

>member
-76 TDKTAIQST
+76 TDKTTIQST

-134 AGAAAFLLYQGVS
+134 AGAAAFLLYQGIS

-341 AISWGERAQ
+341 AVSWGERAQTQ

-371 AFTDGFTDGTY
+371 GFTDGFTDGAY
-382 PSFRTTTNTAG
+382 PTFRTATNPAG
-393 EKYVTLCDAW
+393 EKYVTMFNDLGYAL
-403 GSTSIYGP
+403 IYGP
-411 MEEYTLE
+411 MEEYKLE
-418 KQSFYALFGSTK
+418 KQSFYALFGNTRD
-430 ASPVDDLIQNN
+430 ASPVDDLMQHN
-441 KSAWSGHCE
+441 KSAWTGYCE
-450 EASDGQPNQVYLL
+450 EAKDSQPYQAYLL
-463 KQKDGSVYLG
+463 EQEDGTIYLG
-473 LAGDYEEDGSELFCS
+473 LSADYAEDGSECFCM
-488 VFRLNEQVNPIYAS
+488 VYRLEKEDDTIYAS
-502 MDDYAAACVED
+502 MDDYAAERVAE

-522 VSENNDYASRSIE
+522 VSENNEYASRSIE

-608 TYGEKTGYQVIG
+608 TSGEQTGYQVIG

-761 LFDAPDGTCYEV
+761 LFDAPDGICYEV

-799 AVILQAMVNSFRTSK
+799 AAILQAMTDSFTITGK
-814 ILFTDGSPNG
+814 ILLSQEDASAASTGFDALDAALDALGDMNVTADPLGHAVMVPNATAKWDDRNG
-824 SESSDPAPDD
+824 TNIAYRAEIAKQFRQYSWKEASNVAQFGEEVLSVQCGRWNFYLYSNYKNVLSFFDQESDPKGYPYAFEITNAGAENAVWDAFYKWYEEAVAADNGKQTVTPAATDTLSRASITKSADSYVDNDD
-834 TAFQADLQL
+834 YLWYI
-843 ASNGGASWLSLNT
+843 SGGKLCRWR
-856 DGMAVGGH
+856 
-864 DPKDSAPTV
+864 
-873 LLDTCDYKEYDP
+873 E
-885 SESSPSGSAVPPGG
+885 GSAVETICTLPIDSLTDSPVR
-899 GNPLALCL
+899 ATL
-907 SLSNSARFTFYEGSD
+907 SI
-922 FMLYQHGDTRYY
+922 M
-934 KVSSYGDYATIFDA
+934 VSR
-948 MLAWYNKTPD
+948 
-958 KEATFESD
+958 
-966 LVLASNAAT
+966 
-975 VDILAFCPASGESG
+975 
-989 SHAPLLTGYSVALD
+989 VALRYHIGGATMGTYVTELYNSD
-1003 SYEYKPIDKP
+1003 GEQYVKIDGYESIAFDNHGNIVKTLQFPPAQNNLSISYD
-1013 KNLDGLDSVELWPHN
+1013 
-1028 AQATCL
+1028 
-1034 IFYKGTNTVKYVSG
+1034 SG
-1048 KSERYYRAVGD
+1048 KTWTAIGDADYFYGSVTEDGSSISYFPGALEIRDGYVYTTAV
-1059 FSIVDNDGRT
+1059 
-1069 LYDLM
+1069 YDI
-1074 RVWYDT
+1074 DHQK
-1080 AEYSDMLTSDVR
+1080 TSDPL
-1092 AQSKS
+1092 
-1097 FSWQEAA
+1097 
-1104 QNWANAYY
+1104 
-1112 GTQKEVTSGSIYKF
+1112 VTHS
-1126 TWLNV
+1126 
-1131 TVNPAEET
+1131 
-1139 TQAKRKAGEIDDN
+1139 
-1152 TYCFAVRVEFTAE
+1152 VRV
-1165 SANALQSAMAGNTV
+1165 NL
-1179 KCENPAAPKD
+1179 K
-1189 AYEFY
+1189 
-1194 RCCTIQ
+1194 
-1200 LRDDGRW
+1200 
-1207 YGTELGTGW
+1207 TGAQEI
-1216 LCAIPKKEGLPPPF
+1216 LD
-1230 FAVFQRRAGKST
+1230 
-1242 GTSQRYVV
+1242 

>member
-43 LALAAFLLLPVDFSV
+43 LALAAFLLLPVDFSM

-162 SRADYAAML
+162 ARADYAAML

-341 AISWGERAQ
+341 AVSWGN
-350 KNDDPF
+350 KNELSDPF
-356 ADKSYTVDILLYEAP
+356 GKSYTIADIVYIGVEPDDTFRENAANAELLLRSDAQSMTLTWTDHYKWDCTAAGSFEMTEENFDRYFDGSAFEAADNP
-371 AFTDGFTDGTY
+371 AGWQESDMSAAKLRRENANTWCFTTSSPPDGLTDY
-382 PSFRTTTNTAG
+382 
-393 EKYVTLCDAW
+393 LC
-403 GSTSIYGP
+403 
-411 MEEYTLE
+411 
-418 KQSFYALFGSTK
+418 
-430 ASPVDDLIQNN
+430 
-441 KSAWSGHCE
+441 
-450 EASDGQPNQVYLL
+450 LL
-463 KQKDGSVYLG
+463 QQKDGTLYLAMG
-473 LAGDYEEDGSELFCS
+473 YYPDSKQTAPHCFHTL
-488 VFRLNEQVNPIYAS
+488 FRLAEKAVPIYAS

-545 LEQADS
+545 LEFADS

-573 TNEAGMQIDV
+573 TNEAGVQIDV

-594 LNENWTHYLTVLHY
+594 LRESWTHYLTVLRY
-608 TYGEKTGYQVIG
+608 TSGEKTGYQVIG

-625 DGLWYN
+625 DGLWYD
-631 GCSYSGEEKYYLHD
+631 GCNYSGEEKYYLHD
-645 FYVDYAGLDLPKMF
+645 FYIDYAGLDLPKMF
-659 IPDLLNDTAADGY
+659 IPNLLNAATDGY

-799 AVILQAMVNSFRTSK
+799 AEVLRAMVRSFTVNW
-814 ILFTDGSPNG
+814 DADAAA
-824 SESSDPAPDD
+824 DPALDD
-834 TAFQADLQL
+834 SDFQADLQL
-843 ASNGGASWLSLNT
+843 ASNGGAAWMYLSKNSAAVSDCNMRNVTPTVRLDECSYALLHDKFTPADGARSLTLWLSNNDSSHLAFFEGT
-856 DGMAVGGH
+856 DI
-864 DPKDSAPTV
+864 
-873 LLDTCDYKEYDP
+873 
-885 SESSPSGSAVPPGG
+885 
-899 GNPLALCL
+899 
-907 SLSNSARFTFYEGSD
+907 
-922 FMLYQHGDTRYY
+922 MLYQRDDAYYY
-934 KVSSYGDYATIFDA
+934 KVSDYGNYATLYDA
-948 MLAWYNKTPD
+948 MLAWFNSAQSGTEPSD
-958 KEATFESD
+958 ASSATTTNAVSRDSLIKAADSYVD
-966 LVLASNAAT
+966 LGGYLWYTAGGKLYRWREGGSVEVLHDLPVNDVTDTT
-975 VDILAFCPASGESG
+975 VDATLSVVSDQVALRYYIGGGIMGSFVTELYGADGKQSATLYGYESIAISG
-989 SHAPLLTGYSVALD
+989 STIVETTKFPPTVNNLRLSTDGGKTWTSIGDADYFYGSVTEDGSSISYFPGALEIRDGYVYTTAVYD
-1003 SYEYKPIDKP
+1003 IDHQK
-1013 KNLDGLDSVELWPHN
+1013 
-1028 AQATCL
+1028 
-1034 IFYKGTNTVKYVSG
+1034 
-1048 KSERYYRAVGD
+1048 
-1059 FSIVDNDGRT
+1059 
-1069 LYDLM
+1069 
-1074 RVWYDT
+1074 
-1080 AEYSDMLTSDVR
+1080 TSDPL
-1092 AQSKS
+1092 
-1097 FSWQEAA
+1097 
-1104 QNWANAYY
+1104 
-1112 GTQKEVTSGSIYKF
+1112 VTHS
-1126 TWLNV
+1126 
-1131 TVNPAEET
+1131 
-1139 TQAKRKAGEIDDN
+1139 
-1152 TYCFAVRVEFTAE
+1152 VRV
-1165 SANALQSAMAGNTV
+1165 NL
-1179 KCENPAAPKD
+1179 K
-1189 AYEFY
+1189 
-1194 RCCTIQ
+1194 
-1200 LRDDGRW
+1200 
-1207 YGTELGTGW
+1207 TGAQEI
-1216 LCAIPKKEGLPPPF
+1216 LD
-1230 FAVFQRRAGKST
+1230 
-1242 GTSQRYVV
+1242 

>member
-76 TDKTAIQST
+76 TDKTTIQST

-162 SRADYAAML
+162 ARADYASLL

-208 ERYDVQELRYILR
+208 EHYDVQELRYILR

-341 AISWGERAQ
+341 AVGWGERAQTQ

-356 ADKSYTVDILLYEAP
+356 ADKSYTVDTLLYEAP

-502 MDDYAAACVED
+502 MDDYAAERVAE

-522 VSENNDYASRSIE
+522 VSENNEYASRSIE

-573 TNEAGMQIDV
+573 TNEAGMQINIV
-583 IGGQELTDDGY
+583 GGQELTDDGY

-608 TYGEKTGYQVIG
+608 TYGEKTGYQIIG
-620 TYTGN
+620 TSMSN

-631 GCSYSGEEKYYLHD
+631 GCSYGVDLKYYLHD
-645 FYVDYAGLDLPKMF
+645 FYIDYAGLNEPKMY
-659 IPDLLNDTAADGY
+659 IPDLVDGLVEDGY
-672 GRANQCEA
+672 GHGNSVEG
-680 RLISG
+680 RLVS
-685 DGSYYFYAPITAWA
+685 DSTYNFCYYYVPITGWA
-699 CNPGTEFWYSRYDT
+699 CSPGTDYWYSRYDT
-713 GSYFNA
+713 GSYFSV
-719 KKLEQ
+719 KKLERGIN
-724 SLDEAKA
+724 DAKA

-740 EKTDAGWRFVTHEGM
+740 AKTDTGWRFVTNEGM
-755 SNTIVT
+755 SNTVVT
-761 LFDAPDGTCYEV
+761 LFDAPDNTCYEV
-773 TTHWTFDGSTEEN
+773 EIHWSFDGSTAEN
-786 QWGWNRDRAVEGE
+786 EWGWNRDRAVEEE
-799 AVILQAMVNSFRTSK
+799 AVILQAMVKHFTIDATVRLTQVNASDTAAASTGFDALDAALDALGDMNVTADPLGHAVMVPNATAKWDDRNGTNIAYRTEIAKQFRQYSWKEASNVAQFGEEVLSVQCGRWNFYLYSNYKNVLSF
-814 ILFTDGSPNG
+814 FDQ
-824 SESSDPAPDD
+824 ESDPKGYPYAFEITNTGAENAVWDAFYKWYEEAVAADNGKQTVTPAATD
-834 TAFQADLQL
+834 TLSRASITKSADSYVDL
-843 ASNGGASWLSLNT
+843 GGYLWYTA
-856 DGMAVGGH
+856 GGKFYRWH
-864 DPKDSAPTV
+864 
-873 LLDTCDYKEYDP
+873 E
-885 SESSPSGSAVPPGG
+885 GSAVETICTLPIDSLTDSPVR
-899 GNPLALCL
+899 ATL
-907 SLSNSARFTFYEGSD
+907 SI
-922 FMLYQHGDTRYY
+922 M
-934 KVSSYGDYATIFDA
+934 VSR
-948 MLAWYNKTPD
+948 
-958 KEATFESD
+958 
-966 LVLASNAAT
+966 
-975 VDILAFCPASGESG
+975 
-989 SHAPLLTGYSVALD
+989 VALRYHIGGATMGTYVTELYNSD
-1003 SYEYKPIDKP
+1003 GEQYVKIDGYESIAFDNHGNIVKTLQFPPAQNNLSISYD
-1013 KNLDGLDSVELWPHN
+1013 
-1028 AQATCL
+1028 
-1034 IFYKGTNTVKYVSG
+1034 SG
-1048 KSERYYRAVGD
+1048 KTWTSIGDADYFYGSVTEDGSSISYFPGALEIRDGYVYTTAV
-1059 FSIVDNDGRT
+1059 
-1069 LYDLM
+1069 YDI
-1074 RVWYDT
+1074 DHQK
-1080 AEYSDMLTSDVR
+1080 TSDPL
-1092 AQSKS
+1092 
-1097 FSWQEAA
+1097 
-1104 QNWANAYY
+1104 
-1112 GTQKEVTSGSIYKF
+1112 VTHS
-1126 TWLNV
+1126 
-1131 TVNPAEET
+1131 
-1139 TQAKRKAGEIDDN
+1139 
-1152 TYCFAVRVEFTAE
+1152 VRV
-1165 SANALQSAMAGNTV
+1165 NL
-1179 KCENPAAPKD
+1179 K
-1189 AYEFY
+1189 
-1194 RCCTIQ
+1194 
-1200 LRDDGRW
+1200 
-1207 YGTELGTGW
+1207 TGAQEI
-1216 LCAIPKKEGLPPPF
+1216 LD
-1230 FAVFQRRAGKST
+1230 
-1242 GTSQRYVV
+1242 

>member
-43 LALAAFLLLPVDFSV
+43 LALAVFLLLPVDFSV

-76 TDKTAIQST
+76 TDKTTIQST

-162 SRADYAAML
+162 SRADYASLL

-208 ERYDVQELRYILR
+208 EHYDVQELRYILR

-341 AISWGERAQ
+341 AVSWGERAQTQ

-573 TNEAGMQIDV
+573 TNEAGAQINIV
-583 IGGQELTDDGY
+583 GGQELTDDGY

-608 TYGEKTGYQVIG
+608 TSGEKTGYQIIG

-799 AVILQAMVNSFRTSK
+799 AEVLRAMVRSFTVNW
-814 ILFTDGSPNG
+814 DADAAA
-824 SESSDPAPDD
+824 DPALDD
-834 TAFQADLQL
+834 SDFQADLQL
-843 ASNGGASWLSLNT
+843 ASNGGAAWMYLSKNSAAVSDCNMRNVTPTVKLDECSYALLNEEFTPDDGKQTLTLWLSNN
-856 DGMAVGGH
+856 
-864 DPKDSAPTV
+864 DS
-873 LLDTCDYKEYDP
+873 
-885 SESSPSGSAVPPGG
+885 SH
-899 GNPLALCL
+899 LA
-907 SLSNSARFTFYEGSD
+907 FYEGTNV
-922 FMLYQHGDTRYY
+922 MLYQRDDARYY
-934 KVSSYGDYATIFDA
+934 KVSNFGDYATLYDA
-948 MLAWYNKTPD
+948 MLAWFNSAQSGT
-958 KEATFESD
+958 ETSD
-966 LVLASNAAT
+966 ASSTTTTNAVSRDSLIKA
-975 VDILAFCPASGESG
+975 A
-989 SHAPLLTGYSVALD
+989 D
-1003 SYEYKPIDKP
+1003 SY
-1013 KNLDGLDSVELWPHN
+1013 
-1028 AQATCL
+1028 
-1034 IFYKGTNTVKYVSG
+1034 
-1048 KSERYYRAVGD
+1048 
-1059 FSIVDNDGRT
+1059 VDNDDYLWYISGGKLCRWHEGGSVETLRELPYNDVTDQPAIATLAVEYDQVALRWHIGGATTGTTMLELYGADGKRT
-1069 LYDLM
+1069 MELD
-1074 RVWYDT
+1074 
-1080 AEYSDMLTSDVR
+1080 
-1092 AQSKS
+1092 
-1097 FSWQEAA
+1097 
-1104 QNWANAYY
+1104 
-1112 GTQKEVTSGSIYKF
+1112 GSA
-1126 TWLNV
+1126 
-1131 TVNPAEET
+1131 P
-1139 TQAKRKAGEIDDN
+1139 
-1152 TYCFAVRVEFTAE
+1152 FAI
-1165 SANALQSAMAGNTV
+1165 SGNTV
-1179 KCENPAAPKD
+1179 VKLLSFPPTTGNLLLSTDGGKTWSAIGD
-1189 AYEFY
+1189 ADWFY
-1194 RCCTIQ
+1194 GSVTEDSSGSTSYALADLTI
-1200 LRDDGRW
+1200 RDGYVYTTAVYDIDHQKTSDPLVTHSVRVN
-1207 YGTELGTGW
+1207 LKTGAQEI
-1216 LCAIPKKEGLPPPF
+1216 LD
-1230 FAVFQRRAGKST
+1230 
-1242 GTSQRYVV
+1242 

>member
-43 LALAAFLLLPVDFSV
+43 LALAVFLLLPVDFSV

-107 IQRPVTNPEQ
+107 IQRPVTNPAQ

-182 PEMIVCEAI
+182 PAMIVCEAI

-303 GGTVERLKRRITNVL
+303 SGTVERLKRRITNVL

-341 AISWGERAQ
+341 AVSWGN
-350 KNDDPF
+350 KNELSDPF
-356 ADKSYTVDILLYEAP
+356 GKSYTIADIVYIGVEPDDTFRENAANAELLLRSDAQSMTLTWTDHYKWDCTAAGSFEMTEENFDRYFDGSAFEAADNP
-371 AFTDGFTDGTY
+371 AGWQESDMSAAKLRRENANTWCFTTSSPPDGLTDY
-382 PSFRTTTNTAG
+382 
-393 EKYVTLCDAW
+393 LC
-403 GSTSIYGP
+403 
-411 MEEYTLE
+411 
-418 KQSFYALFGSTK
+418 
-430 ASPVDDLIQNN
+430 
-441 KSAWSGHCE
+441 
-450 EASDGQPNQVYLL
+450 LL
-463 KQKDGSVYLG
+463 QQKDGTLYLAMG
-473 LAGDYEEDGSELFCS
+473 YYPDSKQTAPHCFHTL
-488 VFRLNEQVNPIYAS
+488 FRLAEKAVPIYAS

-522 VSENNDYASRSIE
+522 VSENNEYASRSIE

-545 LEQADS
+545 LEFADS

-573 TNEAGMQIDV
+573 TNEAGVEIEPV
-583 IGGQELTDDGY
+583 GGQYVTDDGY
-594 LNENWTHYLTVLHY
+594 LRESWTHYLTVLRY

-631 GCSYSGEEKYYLHD
+631 GCNYSGEEKYYLHD
-645 FYVDYAGLDLPKMF
+645 FYIDYAGLDLPKMF
-659 IPDLLNDTAADGY
+659 IPNLLNAATDGY

-724 SLDEAKA
+724 SLDEAKT

-740 EKTDAGWRFVTHEGM
+740 EKTDAGWRFVTNEGM

-799 AVILQAMVNSFRTSK
+799 AVILQAMTDSFTITGK
-814 ILFTDGSPNG
+814 ILLTQEDASAASTGFDALDAALDALGDMNVLSDTLQYHDLAEPSGPKIEEHTNTNIDYRTTMAEQFRRYSWKESRDLNLAGNYRERFTVSCGRWNFVLISNHKNALNFFDTGDGQGEATFYSYEVTDAGMETAVWDAFCKWFEKTAADSGKQAVTTTATDTLSRASITKSADSYVDN
-824 SESSDPAPDD
+824 DD
-834 TAFQADLQL
+834 YLWYI
-843 ASNGGASWLSLNT
+843 SGGKLCRWR
-856 DGMAVGGH
+856 
-864 DPKDSAPTV
+864 
-873 LLDTCDYKEYDP
+873 E
-885 SESSPSGSAVPPGG
+885 GSAVETICTLPIDSLTDSPVR
-899 GNPLALCL
+899 ATL
-907 SLSNSARFTFYEGSD
+907 SIRGS
-922 FMLYQHGDTRYY
+922 R
-934 KVSSYGDYATIFDA
+934 
-948 MLAWYNKTPD
+948 
-958 KEATFESD
+958 
-966 LVLASNAAT
+966 
-975 VDILAFCPASGESG
+975 
-989 SHAPLLTGYSVALD
+989 VALNYHIGGATMGTYVTELYNPD
-1003 SYEYKPIDKP
+1003 GEQYVKIDGYESIAFDNHGNIVKTLQFPPAQNNLSISYD
-1013 KNLDGLDSVELWPHN
+1013 
-1028 AQATCL
+1028 
-1034 IFYKGTNTVKYVSG
+1034 SG
-1048 KSERYYRAVGD
+1048 KTWTSIGDADYFYGSVTEDGSSISYFPGALEIRDGYVYTTAV
-1059 FSIVDNDGRT
+1059 
-1069 LYDLM
+1069 YDI
-1074 RVWYDT
+1074 DHQK
-1080 AEYSDMLTSDVR
+1080 TSDPL
-1092 AQSKS
+1092 
-1097 FSWQEAA
+1097 
-1104 QNWANAYY
+1104 
-1112 GTQKEVTSGSIYKF
+1112 VTHS
-1126 TWLNV
+1126 
-1131 TVNPAEET
+1131 
-1139 TQAKRKAGEIDDN
+1139 
-1152 TYCFAVRVEFTAE
+1152 VRV
-1165 SANALQSAMAGNTV
+1165 NL
-1179 KCENPAAPKD
+1179 K
-1189 AYEFY
+1189 
-1194 RCCTIQ
+1194 
-1200 LRDDGRW
+1200 
-1207 YGTELGTGW
+1207 TGAQEI
-1216 LCAIPKKEGLPPPF
+1216 LD
-1230 FAVFQRRAGKST
+1230 
-1242 GTSQRYVV
+1242 

>member
-134 AGAAAFLLYQGVS
+134 AGAAAFLLYQGIS
-147 YALFRRTVRRWKRDV
+147 YAHFRRTVRRWKRDV

-318 GAQKKRGLG
+318 GVQKKRGLG
-327 VVALVLALTLTAGC
+327 IVALVLALTLTAGC
-341 AISWGERAQ
+341 AVSWGERAQ

-356 ADKSYTVDILLYEAP
+356 ADKSYTVDTLLYEAP
-371 AFTDGFTDGTY
+371 GFTDGFTDGAY
-382 PSFRTTTNTAG
+382 PTFRTATNPAG
-393 EKYVTLCDAW
+393 EKYVTMFNDLGYAL
-403 GSTSIYGP
+403 IYGP
-411 MEEYTLE
+411 MEEYKLE
-418 KQSFYALFGSTK
+418 KQSFYALFGNTRD
-430 ASPVDDLIQNN
+430 ASPVDDLMQHN
-441 KSAWSGHCE
+441 KSAWTGYCE
-450 EASDGQPNQVYLL
+450 EAKDSQPYQAYLL
-463 KQKDGSVYLG
+463 EQEDGTIYLG
-473 LAGDYEEDGSELFCS
+473 LSADYAEDGSECFCM
-488 VFRLNEQVNPIYAS
+488 VYRLNEQINPIYAS

-522 VSENNDYASRSIE
+522 VSENNEYASRSIE

-545 LEQADS
+545 LEQGDS

-573 TNEAGMQIDV
+573 TNEAGAQINIV
-583 IGGQELTDDGY
+583 GGQELTDDGY
-594 LNENWTHYLTVLHY
+594 LNEHWTHYLTVLHY
-608 TYGEKTGYQVIG
+608 TSGEKTGYQIIG
-620 TYTGN
+620 TSMSN

-631 GCSYSGEEKYYLHD
+631 GCSYGVDLKYYLHD
-645 FYVDYAGLDLPKMF
+645 FYVDYAGLDLPKMY
-659 IPDLLNDTAADGY
+659 IPNLVDGLVEDGY
-672 GRANQCEA
+672 GHGNSVEG

-685 DGSYYFYAPITAWA
+685 NGNYSFYAPISGWTYKPDAEYA
-699 CNPGTEFWYSRYDT
+699 EYWYSSYNT
-713 GSYFNA
+713 GSYFSVT
-719 KKLEQ
+719 EVDH
-724 SLDEAKA
+724 SLYDEKP
-731 EWESTGAKA
+731 EWESAGYTA
-740 EKTDAGWRFVTHEGM
+740 EWIDESCRFVTHEGM
-755 SNTIVT
+755 SNTVVT
-761 LFDAPDGTCYEV
+761 LFNGPNNTCYIVEI
-773 TTHWTFDGSTEEN
+773 HWLFDGSTEEN
-786 QWGWNRDRAVEGE
+786 QWGWNHDRAVEEE

-814 ILFTDGSPNG
+814 ILPTTDPVLD
-824 SESSDPAPDD
+824 DPA
-834 TAFQADLQL
+834 FKADLQL
-843 ASNGGASWLSLNT
+843 ATNGGASWMYLSKNSA
-856 DGMAVGGH
+856 AVS
-864 DPKDSAPTV
+864 DCNMRNVTPTV
-873 LLDTCDYKEYDP
+873 KLDECSYALLNEEFTPDDGKQT
-885 SESSPSGSAVPPGG
+885 
-899 GNPLALCL
+899 LTLW
-907 SLSNSARFTFYEGSD
+907 LSNNDSSHLAFYEGTNV
-922 FMLYQHGDTRYY
+922 MLYQRDDARYY
-934 KVSSYGDYATIFDA
+934 KVSNFGDYATLYDA
-948 MLAWYNKTPD
+948 MLAWFNSAQSGTEP
-958 KEATFESD
+958 SD
-966 LVLASNAAT
+966 ASSTTTTNAVSRDSLIKA
-975 VDILAFCPASGESG
+975 A
-989 SHAPLLTGYSVALD
+989 D
-1003 SYEYKPIDKP
+1003 SYVDLGGYLWYTAGGKFCRWRE
-1013 KNLDGLDSVELWPHN
+1013 GGSVETVCDLPLDYDTPVSASLSTQDNRILMNYHIGG
-1028 AQATCL
+1028 ATMGSF
-1034 IFYKGTNTVKYVSG
+1034 IT
-1048 KSERYYRAVGD
+1048 D
-1059 FSIVDNDGRT
+1059 
-1069 LYDLM
+1069 LYDTDGKKLSSINGYNAIAISGDIIVM
-1074 RVWYDT
+1074 TDYFMPTPNNMSISYDCGKT
-1080 AEYSDMLTSDVR
+1080 FTEFGDKDWFYGSALTED
-1092 AQSKS
+1092 
-1097 FSWQEAA
+1097 
-1104 QNWANAYY
+1104 
-1112 GTQKEVTSGSIYKF
+1112 GTYVTSVNSSLEIRDGYVYTTAVYDINHEKSDDP
-1126 TWLNV
+1126 LV
-1131 TVNPAEET
+1131 TH
-1139 TQAKRKAGEIDDN
+1139 
-1152 TYCFAVRVEFTAE
+1152 AVRIST
-1165 SANALQSAMAGNTV
+1165 
-1179 KCENPAAPKD
+1179 K
-1189 AYEFY
+1189 
-1194 RCCTIQ
+1194 
-1200 LRDDGRW
+1200 
-1207 YGTELGTGW
+1207 TGAQEI
-1216 LCAIPKKEGLPPPF
+1216 LD
-1230 FAVFQRRAGKST
+1230 
-1242 GTSQRYVV
+1242 

>member
-43 LALAAFLLLPVDFSV
+43 LALAVFLLLPVDFSV

-85 DNLFGDMAEKS
+85 DNLFGDMAERS
-96 GQSPAQVRDTI
+96 GQSPAAVRDTI

-117 KTTRYIPVTTI
+117 KTTRYIPVTMI

-162 SRADYAAML
+162 SRADYASLL

-327 VVALVLALTLTAGC
+327 IVALVLALTLTAGC
-341 AISWGERAQ
+341 AVSWGN
-350 KNDDPF
+350 KNELSDPF
-356 ADKSYTVDILLYEAP
+356 GKSYTIADIVYIGVEPDDTFRENAANAELLLRPDAQSITLTWTDRYKWDCTAAGSFEMTEENFDRYFDGSAFEAADNP
-371 AFTDGFTDGTY
+371 AGWQESDMSAAKLRRENANTWCFTTSSPPDGLTDY
-382 PSFRTTTNTAG
+382 
-393 EKYVTLCDAW
+393 LC
-403 GSTSIYGP
+403 
-411 MEEYTLE
+411 
-418 KQSFYALFGSTK
+418 
-430 ASPVDDLIQNN
+430 
-441 KSAWSGHCE
+441 
-450 EASDGQPNQVYLL
+450 LL
-463 KQKDGSVYLG
+463 QQKDGTLYLAMG
-473 LAGDYEEDGSELFCS
+473 YYPDSKQTAPHCFHTL
-488 VFRLNEQVNPIYAS
+488 FRLAEKAVPIYAS
-502 MDDYAAACVED
+502 MDDYAAERVAD
-513 LKKGTMTYS
+513 LKKSMMTYS
-522 VSENNDYASRSIE
+522 VSENNEYGARSIE

-545 LEQADS
+545 LEFADS

-573 TNEAGMQIDV
+573 TNEAGAQINIV
-583 IGGQELTDDGY
+583 GGQELTDDGY

-608 TYGEKTGYQVIG
+608 TSGEQTGYQIIG

-631 GCSYSGEEKYYLHD
+631 GCGYGVDLKYYLHD
-645 FYVDYAGLDLPKMF
+645 FYVDYAGLDLPKMY
-659 IPDLLNDTAADGY
+659 IPNLVDGLVEDGY
-672 GRANQCEA
+672 GHGNSVEG

-685 DGSYYFYAPITAWA
+685 NGNYSFYVPISGWTYKPDAEYA
-699 CNPGTEFWYSRYDT
+699 EYWYSSYNT
-713 GSYFNA
+713 GSYFSV
-719 KKLEQ
+719 KKLERGIN
-724 SLDEAKA
+724 DAKA
-731 EWESTGAKA
+731 EWESTGVTG
-740 EKTDAGWRFVTHEGM
+740 EKVDTGCWRYVTHEGM

-761 LFDAPDGTCYEV
+761 LFAGPNNTTYEV
-773 TTHWTFDGSTEEN
+773 EIHWLFDGSTEEN
-786 QWGWNRDRAVEGE
+786 QWGWNRDRAVEEE

-814 ILFTDGSPNG
+814 ILPTMDPVLD
-824 SESSDPAPDD
+824 DPA
-834 TAFQADLQL
+834 FKADLQL
-843 ASNGGASWLSLNT
+843 ATNGGASWMYLSKNSA
-856 DGMAVGGH
+856 AVS
-864 DPKDSAPTV
+864 DCNMRNVTPTV
-873 LLDTCDYKEYDP
+873 KLDECSYALLNEEFTPDDGKQT
-885 SESSPSGSAVPPGG
+885 
-899 GNPLALCL
+899 LTLW
-907 SLSNSARFTFYEGSD
+907 LSNNDSSHLAFYESTNV
-922 FMLYQHGDTRYY
+922 MLYQRDDARYY
-934 KVSSYGDYATIFDA
+934 KVSNFGDYATLYDA
-948 MLAWYNKTPD
+948 MLAWFNSAQSGTEP
-958 KEATFESD
+958 SD
-966 LVLASNAAT
+966 ASSTTTTNAVSRDSLIKA
-975 VDILAFCPASGESG
+975 A
-989 SHAPLLTGYSVALD
+989 D
-1003 SYEYKPIDKP
+1003 SYVDLGGYLWYTAGGKFCRWHE
-1013 KNLDGLDSVELWPHN
+1013 GGSVE
-1028 AQATCL
+1028 
-1034 IFYKGTNTVKYVSG
+1034 TVCDLPLDYDTPVSA
-1048 KSERYYRAVGD
+1048 SL
-1059 FSIVDNDGRT
+1059 STQDNRILMNYHIGGAIMGSFITD
-1069 LYDLM
+1069 LYDTDGKKLSSINGYNAIAISGDIIVM
-1074 RVWYDT
+1074 TDHFMPTPNNMSISYDCGKT
-1080 AEYSDMLTSDVR
+1080 FTEFGDKDWFYGSALTED
-1092 AQSKS
+1092 
-1097 FSWQEAA
+1097 
-1104 QNWANAYY
+1104 
-1112 GTQKEVTSGSIYKF
+1112 GTYVTSVNSSLEIRDGYVYTTAVYDINHEKSDDP
-1126 TWLNV
+1126 LV
-1131 TVNPAEET
+1131 TH
-1139 TQAKRKAGEIDDN
+1139 
-1152 TYCFAVRVEFTAE
+1152 AVRI
-1165 SANALQSAMAGNTV
+1165 SI
-1179 KCENPAAPKD
+1179 K
-1189 AYEFY
+1189 
-1194 RCCTIQ
+1194 
-1200 LRDDGRW
+1200 
-1207 YGTELGTGW
+1207 TGAQEI
-1216 LCAIPKKEGLPPPF
+1216 LD
-1230 FAVFQRRAGKST
+1230 
-1242 GTSQRYVV
+1242 

>member
-43 LALAAFLLLPVDFSV
+43 LALAVFLLLPVDFSV
-58 KNAPVQAAPPKD
+58 KNAPVQAEPPKD

-162 SRADYAAML
+162 SRADYASLL

-208 ERYDVQELRYILR
+208 EHYDVQELRYILR

-318 GAQKKRGLG
+318 GAQKKRGFG

-341 AISWGERAQ
+341 AVSWGERTQ

-356 ADKSYTVDILLYEAP
+356 ADKSYTVDTLLYEAP
-371 AFTDGFTDGTY
+371 GFTDGFTDGAY
-382 PSFRTTTNTAG
+382 PTFRTATNPAG
-393 EKYVTLCDAW
+393 EKYVTMFNDLGYAL
-403 GSTSIYGP
+403 IYGP
-411 MEEYTLE
+411 MEEYKLE
-418 KQSFYALFGSTK
+418 KQSFYALFGNTRD
-430 ASPVDDLIQNN
+430 ASPVDDLMQHN
-441 KSAWSGHCE
+441 KSAWTGYCE
-450 EASDGQPNQVYLL
+450 EAKDSQPYQAYLL
-463 KQKDGSVYLG
+463 EQEDGTIYLG
-473 LAGDYEEDGSELFCS
+473 LSADYAEDGSECFCM
-488 VFRLNEQVNPIYAS
+488 VYRLNGQINPIYAS
-502 MDDYAAACVED
+502 MDDYAAERVAE

-522 VSENNDYASRSIE
+522 VSENNEYASRSIE

-545 LEQADS
+545 LEQGDS

-573 TNEAGMQIDV
+573 TNEAGAQINIV
-583 IGGQELTDDGY
+583 GGQELTDDGY
-594 LNENWTHYLTVLHY
+594 LNEHWTHYLTVLHY
-608 TYGEKTGYQVIG
+608 TYGEKTGYQIIG

-645 FYVDYAGLDLPKMF
+645 FYIDYAGLNEPKMY
-659 IPDLLNDTAADGY
+659 IPDLVDGLVEDGY
-672 GRANQCEA
+672 GHGNSVEG
-680 RLISG
+680 RLVSG
-685 DGSYYFYAPITAWA
+685 STYNFCYYYVPITGWA
-699 CNPGTEFWYSRYDT
+699 CSPGTDYWYSRYDT
-713 GSYFNA
+713 GSYFSV
-719 KKLEQ
+719 KKLERGIN
-724 SLDEAKA
+724 DAKA
-731 EWESTGAKA
+731 EWESTGVTG
-740 EKTDAGWRFVTHEGM
+740 EKVDTGCWRYVTHEGM

-761 LFDAPDGTCYEV
+761 LFAGPNNTTYEV
-773 TTHWTFDGSTEEN
+773 EIHWLFDGSSEEN
-786 QWGWNRDRAVEGE
+786 QWGWNHDRAVEEE
-799 AVILQAMVNSFRTSK
+799 AVILQAMVKHFTINGG
-814 ILFTDGSPNG
+814 IYFTDGSSD
-824 SESSDPAPDD
+824 SESPAD
-834 TAFQADLQL
+834 TAFLTDLQL

-864 DPKDSAPTV
+864 DPKDAAPTV

-885 SESSPSGSAVPPGG
+885 SESSPSGSAVPPRG

-975 VDILAFCPASGESG
+975 VDILAFCPAGGESG

-1013 KNLDGLDSVELWPHN
+1013 KKLDGLDSVELWPHN

-1200 LRDDGRW
+1200 LKDDGRW

-1216 LCAIPKKEGLPPPF
+1216 
-1230 FAVFQRRAGKST
+1230 
-1242 GTSQRYVV
+1242 